1 MKGDFTL
8 KSKTIRKVLSVVLAL
23 VLVFSSLS
31 AGMMAFAAEEKTG
44 VVDLPD
50 GVTEEAATQV
60 LAALDEVIKSGAVAS
75 LVSPGAESL
84 TDAVNKLISENLYTD
99 AIVNEIV
106 KAVYPMIQDTIN
118 NIENVPAFLK
128 DIIFKVMKDAIGL
141 YVKPADVATQID
153 SKYSAA
159 KEAIAAAGDDW
170 ANVNWDNVKWGV
182 TDRDSFISALAS
194 GLNGL
199 NSVLGAAL
207 AGNVIDGQVIGL
219 GDIDIVSVEIGGCN
233 AYADVVLPL
242 LQHLGADALSAEEYK
257 ADLST
262 AALLGN
268 ILNPLLDRVDSL
280 TSGQPLTEI
289 VDLLPTVGY
298 IITNQL
304 HVAAVQK
311 LDVKIGVKAFGT
323 FDVYSTQ
330 INVGDLILEALP
342 QITTADGINDLL
354 ESAITSQ
361 VEGFVWKDVDF
372 ELLSKLGEVTAVDNT
387 NGGKSFE
394 MKAYRADVLVTVLNY
409 ALDTAR
415 ANKTL
420 LAGMIGDETVAGL
433 LDTVFAM
440 SNDEIISFLFSLF
453 SPNYDLVNYE
463 YNTPAIEKY
472 KVDYG
477 TQFTK
482 EQIAQ
487 LVPTLDTLVGTLLP
501 GGLQDLISTNLYTN
515 NIVNTL
521 VEKAYSA
528 IEGAGAEVSQVLGLL
543 GVDVTPKGLASL
555 LTEKEF
561 AAAKAAFEKADT
573 WADVDFTNVNYGF
586 TDGDRDGFTNALVAV
601 LRPVS
606 GLLDFIL
613 TDENLVLFDA
623 VTLKGGNGYNSAI
636 IPLLEALG
644 CTDIKTYDEYKKDVA
659 ADHDNLILDILNPIL
674 DLVEGIAATP
684 IDGLTKILP
693 NIAYFVDSNNVS
705 VFVANLIAPVNSLL
719 AQAGFDL
726 TKELDILNDIDLDE
740 LLNSLLAQVLPENIN
755 IVLSNIDLHKVAALG
770 TLTDFTSKRVDADGK
785 FVASKK
791 VVADQADVLV
801 TVLRYVLGLLQI
813 EENYN
818 TVNNLLAG
826 LLPENMTGI
835 VSSILDMAKA
845 DPDSAIALVVELL
858 VGSDGGSDGDDDSTT
873 PDYDDGYVDGGAGD
887 VPTGDVA
894 ISGFVATAVAAGAVL
909 LIARKRKHA

>member
-1 MKGDFTL
+1 M

-50 GVTEEAATQV
+50 GVTEEATTQV
-60 LAALDEVIKSGAVAS
+60 LSALDEVVKSEAVAS
-75 LVSPGAESL
+75 LLSPGAESL
-84 TDAVNKLISENLYTD
+84 NDAVNKLISDNLFTD
-99 AIVNEIV
+99 AIVNQIA
-106 KAVYPMIQDTIN
+106 KAVYPMIQDAIN
-118 NIENVPAFLK
+118 NLENVPDVLK
-128 DIIFKVMKDAIGL
+128 DYIFTVMKDTIGL

-153 SKYSAA
+153 DKYSDA
-159 KEAIAAAGDDW
+159 KAAIAAAGDNW

-182 TDRDSFISALAS
+182 TDRDSFIDALGNA
-194 GLNGL
+194 LNGL
-199 NSVLGAAL
+199 NSVLRAAL
-207 AGNVIDGQVIGL
+207 SGDTLEGQVKL
-219 GDIDIVSVEIGGCN
+219 GILPLATVKITGCN
-233 AYADVVLPL
+233 AYADIVLPL
-242 LQHLGADALSAEEYK
+242 LQHIGADALTVEEYK
-257 ADLST
+257 AGDST
-262 AALLGN
+262 VEMLGN
-268 ILNPLLDRVDSL
+268 ILNPLLDRVDSM
-280 TSGQPLTEI
+280 TSGSPVTDL
-289 VDLLPTVGY
+289 VDLLPTLGY

-304 HVAAVQK
+304 HVTAIQK
-311 LDVKIGVKAFGT
+311 LVVSIGISDAMDWVT
-323 FDVYSTQ
+323 WYTTQ
-330 INVGDLILEALP
+330 VNVGDLVLNAMP
-342 QITTADGINDLL
+342 QIKDAAGINDLL

-361 VEGFVWKDVDF
+361 VPGFKWSDIDF
-372 ELLSKLGEVTAVDNT
+372 ELLSTLGKYTAVDNT

-394 MKAYRADVLVTVLNY
+394 IEAYRADVLVTVLRY

-415 ANKTL
+415 DNKAL
-420 LAGMIGDETVAGL
+420 LVDMIGDETVAGL

-440 SNDEIISFLFSLF
+440 ENDEIISFLYSLF

-501 GGLQDLISTNLYTN
+501 GGLQSMISSNLYTN

-521 VEKAYSA
+521 VKEAYSA

-561 AAAKAAFEKADT
+561 ATAKAAFEKADS
-573 WADVDFTNVNYGF
+573 WADVDFSKVSYGF

-606 GLLDFIL
+606 SLLDFIL

-623 VTLKGGNGYNSAI
+623 VTLKGGNGYNTAI

-644 CTDIKTYDEYKKDVA
+644 CTDIKTYDEYKKSVA

-684 IDGLTKILP
+684 LDGITKILP

-719 AQAGFDL
+719 AQAGFDI
-726 TKELDILNDIDLDE
+726 TKELDVLNDIDLDE
-740 LLNSLLAQVLPENIN
+740 LLNGLLAQVLPENIN
-755 IVLSNIDLHKVAALG
+755 IVLSNIDLHKVASLG

-835 VSSILDMAKA
+835 VTSILDMAKA
-845 DPDSAIALVVELL
+845 DPDSAIALIVSLL
-858 VGSDGGSDGDDDSTT
+858 VGEDGGDSGDGDTDV
-873 PDYDDGYVDGGAGD
+873 PGGDGVIDGGAGD

-909 LIARKRKHA
+909 LIARKKKRA

>member
-1 MKGDFTL
+1 M

-60 LAALDEVIKSGAVAS
+60 LSALDEVVKSEAVAS
-75 LVSPGAESL
+75 LLSPGAESL
-84 TDAVNKLISENLYTD
+84 NDAVNKLISDNLFTD
-99 AIVNEIV
+99 AIVNEIA

-118 NIENVPAFLK
+118 NIENVPDAIK
-128 DIIFKVMKDAIGL
+128 DYIFKIMKDTIGV

-153 SKYSAA
+153 DKYSAA
-159 KEAIAAAGDDW
+159 QAAIAAAGDNW

-182 TDRDSFISALAS
+182 TDRASFIDALGNA
-194 GLNGL
+194 LNGL
-199 NSVLGAAL
+199 NSVLRAAL
-207 AGNVIDGQVIGL
+207 SGDTLEGQVKIGIPGL
-219 GDIDIVSVEIGGCN
+219 EVPLVTVKITGCN
-233 AYADVVLPL
+233 AYADIVLPL
-242 LQHLGADALSAEEYK
+242 LQHIGADALTVEEYK
-257 ADLST
+257 AGDST
-262 AALLGN
+262 VEMLGN
-268 ILNPLLDRVDSL
+268 ILNPLLDRVDSM
-280 TSGQPLTEI
+280 TSGSPLTDI
-289 VDLLPTVGY
+289 VDLLPTIGY
-298 IITNQL
+298 VITNQL
-304 HVAAVQK
+304 HVTAIQK
-311 LDVKIGVKAFGT
+311 LVVSIGISDAMDWVT
-323 FDVYSTQ
+323 WYTTQ
-330 INVGDLILEALP
+330 VNVGDLVLDAMP
-342 QITTADGINDLL
+342 QIKDAAGINDLL

-361 VEGFVWKDVDF
+361 VPGFVWSDIDF
-372 ELLSKLGEVTAVDNT
+372 ELLSTLGKYTAVDNA

-394 MKAYRADVLVTVLNY
+394 IDAYRADVLVTVLRY

-420 LAGMIGDETVAGL
+420 LVDMIGDETVAGL

-440 SNDEIISFLFSLF
+440 DNDEIISFLFSLF

-501 GGLQDLISTNLYTN
+501 GGLQSLISSNLYTN

-521 VEKAYSA
+521 VKEAYSA

-561 AAAKAAFEKADT
+561 ATAKAAFEKADS
-573 WADVDFTNVNYGF
+573 WADVDFSKVSYGF

-606 GLLDFIL
+606 SLLDFIL

-623 VTLKGGNGYNSAI
+623 VTLKGGNGYNTAI

-644 CTDIKTYDEYKKDVA
+644 CTDIKTYDEYKKSVA

-719 AQAGFDL
+719 AQAGFDI
-726 TKELDILNDIDLDE
+726 TKELDVLNDIDLDE
-740 LLNSLLAQVLPENIN
+740 LLNGLLAQVLPENIN

-791 VVADQADVLV
+791 IVADQADVLV
-801 TVLRYVLGLLQI
+801 TVLRYILGLLQI

-818 TVNNLLAG
+818 TVNDLLAG

-835 VSSILDMAKA
+835 VTSILDMAKA
-845 DPDSAIALVVELL
+845 DPDSAIALIVGIL
-858 VGSDGGSDGDDDSTT
+858 VGEDGGDSGDGSDDTTT
-873 PDYDDGYVDGGAGD
+873 PDDGYVDGGAGD

-894 ISGFVATAVAAGAVL
+894 IAGFVATAVAAGAVL
-909 LIARKRKHA
+909 LIARKKKHA

>member
-1 MKGDFTL
+1 M

-60 LAALDEVIKSGAVAS
+60 LSALDEVVKSKAVAS
-75 LVSPGAESL
+75 LLSPGAESL
-84 TDAVNKLISENLYTD
+84 NDAVNKLISDNLFTD
-99 AIVNEIV
+99 AIVNEIA
-106 KAVYPMIQDTIN
+106 KAVYPMIQDAIN
-118 NIENVPAFLK
+118 NLENVPDVLK
-128 DIIFKVMKDAIGL
+128 DYIFTVMKDTIGL

-153 SKYSAA
+153 DKYSDA
-159 KEAIAAAGDDW
+159 KAAIAAAGDNW

-182 TDRDSFISALAS
+182 TDRASFIDALGSA
-194 GLNGL
+194 LNGL
-199 NSVLGAAL
+199 NSVLRAAL
-207 AGNVIDGQVIGL
+207 SGDVLEGQVKL
-219 GDIDIVSVEIGGCN
+219 GILPLATVKITGCN
-233 AYADVVLPL
+233 AYADIVLPL
-242 LQHLGADALSAEEYK
+242 LQHIGADALTVEEYR
-257 ADLST
+257 AGDST
-262 AALLGN
+262 VDMLGN
-268 ILNPLLDRVDSL
+268 ILNPLLDRVDSM
-280 TSGQPLTEI
+280 TSGSPLTDI
-289 VDLLPTVGY
+289 VDLLPTIGY

-304 HVAAVQK
+304 HVTAVQK
-311 LDVKIGVKAFGT
+311 LVVSIGISDAMDWVT
-323 FDVYSTQ
+323 WYTTQ
-330 INVGDLILEALP
+330 VNVGDLVLNAMP
-342 QITTADGINDLL
+342 QIKDAAGINDLL

-361 VEGFVWKDVDF
+361 VPGFVWSDIDF
-372 ELLSKLGEVTAVDNT
+372 ELLSTLGKYTAVDNA

-394 MKAYRADVLVTVLNY
+394 IDAYRADVLVTVLRY

-420 LAGMIGDETVAGL
+420 LVDMIGDETVAGL

-440 SNDEIISFLFSLF
+440 DNDEIISFLFSLF

-501 GGLQDLISTNLYTN
+501 GGLQSLISSNLYTN

-521 VEKAYSA
+521 VKEAYSA

-561 AAAKAAFEKADT
+561 ATAKAAFEKADS
-573 WADVDFTNVNYGF
+573 WADVDFSKVSYGF

-606 GLLDFIL
+606 SLLDFIL

-623 VTLKGGNGYNSAI
+623 VTLKGGNGYNTAI

-644 CTDIKTYDEYKKDVA
+644 CTDIKTYDEYKKSVA

-719 AQAGFDL
+719 AQAGFDI
-726 TKELDILNDIDLDE
+726 TKELDVLNDIDLDE
-740 LLNSLLAQVLPENIN
+740 LLNGLLAQVLPENIN

-791 VVADQADVLV
+791 IVADQADVLV
-801 TVLRYVLGLLQI
+801 TVLRYILGLLQI

-818 TVNNLLAG
+818 TVNDLLAG

-835 VSSILDMAKA
+835 VTSILDMAKA
-845 DPDSAIALVVELL
+845 DPDSAIALIVGIL
-858 VGSDGGSDGDDDSTT
+858 VGEDGGDNGDGSDDTTT
-873 PDYDDGYVDGGAGD
+873 PDDGYVDGGAGD

-894 ISGFVATAVAAGAVL
+894 IAGFVATAVAAGAVL
-909 LIARKRKHA
+909 LIARKKKHA

>member
-1 MKGDFTL
+1 M

-60 LAALDEVIKSGAVAS
+60 LSALDEVVKSEAVAS
-75 LVSPGAESL
+75 LLSPGAESL
-84 TDAVNKLISENLYTD
+84 NDAVNKLISDNLFTD
-99 AIVNEIV
+99 AIVNEIA
-106 KAVYPMIQDTIN
+106 KAVYPMIQDAIN
-118 NIENVPAFLK
+118 NLENVPDVLK
-128 DIIFKVMKDAIGL
+128 DYIFTVMKDTIDL

-153 SKYSAA
+153 DKYSDA
-159 KEAIAAAGDDW
+159 KAAIAAAGDNW

-182 TDRDSFISALAS
+182 TDRASFIDALGSA
-194 GLNGL
+194 LNGL
-199 NSVLGAAL
+199 NSVLRAAL
-207 AGNVIDGQVIGL
+207 SGDVLEGQVKL
-219 GDIDIVSVEIGGCN
+219 GILPLATVKITGCN
-233 AYADVVLPL
+233 AYADIVLPL
-242 LQHLGADALSAEEYK
+242 LQHIGADAITVEEYK
-257 ADLST
+257 AGDST
-262 AALLGN
+262 VEMLGN
-268 ILNPLLDRVDSL
+268 ILNPLLDRVDSM
-280 TSGQPLTEI
+280 TSGSPLTDI
-289 VDLLPTVGY
+289 VDLLPTIGY
-298 IITNQL
+298 VITNQL
-304 HVAAVQK
+304 HVTAIQK
-311 LDVKIGVKAFGT
+311 LVVSIGISDAMDWVT
-323 FDVYSTQ
+323 WYTTQ
-330 INVGDLILEALP
+330 INVGDLVLGAMP
-342 QITTADGINDLL
+342 QIKDAAGINDLL

-361 VEGFVWKDVDF
+361 VPGFVWSDIDF
-372 ELLSKLGEVTAVDNT
+372 ELLSTLGKYTAVDNA

-394 MKAYRADVLVTVLNY
+394 IDAYRADVLVTVLRY

-420 LAGMIGDETVAGL
+420 LVDMIGDETVAGL

-440 SNDEIISFLFSLF
+440 DNDEIISFLFSLF

-501 GGLQDLISTNLYTN
+501 GGLQSLISSNLYTN

-521 VEKAYSA
+521 VKEAYSA

-561 AAAKAAFEKADT
+561 ATAKAAFEKADS
-573 WADVDFTNVNYGF
+573 WADVDFSKVSYGF

-606 GLLDFIL
+606 SLLDFIL

-623 VTLKGGNGYNSAI
+623 VTLKGGNGYNTAI

-644 CTDIKTYDEYKKDVA
+644 CTDIKTYDEYKKSVA

-719 AQAGFDL
+719 AQAGFDI
-726 TKELDILNDIDLDE
+726 TKELDVLNDIDLDE
-740 LLNSLLAQVLPENIN
+740 LLNGLLAQVLPENIN

-791 VVADQADVLV
+791 IVADQADVLV
-801 TVLRYVLGLLQI
+801 TVLRYILGLLQI

-818 TVNNLLAG
+818 TVNDLLAG

-835 VSSILDMAKA
+835 VTSILDMAKA
-845 DPDSAIALVVELL
+845 DPDSAIALIVGIL
-858 VGSDGGSDGDDDSTT
+858 VGEDGGDSGDGSDDTTT
-873 PDYDDGYVDGGAGD
+873 PDDGYVDGGAGD

-894 ISGFVATAVAAGAVL
+894 IAGFVATAVAAGAVL
-909 LIARKRKHA
+909 LIARKKKHA

>member
-1 MKGDFTL
+1 M
-8 KSKTIRKVLSVVLAL
+8 LSVVLAL

-60 LAALDEVIKSGAVAS
+60 LSALDEVVKSEAVAS
-75 LVSPGAESL
+75 LLSPGAESL
-84 TDAVNKLISENLYTD
+84 NDAVNKLISDNLFTD
-99 AIVNEIV
+99 AIVNEIA
-106 KAVYPMIQDTIN
+106 KAVYPMIQDAIN
-118 NIENVPAFLK
+118 NLENVPDVLK
-128 DIIFKVMKDAIGL
+128 DYIFTVMKDTIGL
-141 YVKPADVATQID
+141 YVKPADVATQIND
-153 SKYSAA
+153 KYSDA
-159 KEAIAAAGDDW
+159 KAAIAAAGDNW

-182 TDRDSFISALAS
+182 TDRASFIDALGSA
-194 GLNGL
+194 LNGL
-199 NSVLGAAL
+199 NSVLRAAL
-207 AGNVIDGQVIGL
+207 SGDVLEGQVKL
-219 GDIDIVSVEIGGCN
+219 GILPLATVKITGCN
-233 AYADVVLPL
+233 AYADIVLPL
-242 LQHLGADALSAEEYK
+242 LQHIGADALTVEEYK
-257 ADLST
+257 AGDST
-262 AALLGN
+262 VEMLGN
-268 ILNPLLDRVDSL
+268 ILNPLLDRVDSM
-280 TSGQPLTEI
+280 TSGSPLTDI
-289 VDLLPTVGY
+289 VDLLPTIGY
-298 IITNQL
+298 VITNQL
-304 HVAAVQK
+304 HVTAIQK
-311 LDVKIGVKAFGT
+311 LVVSIGISDAMDWVT
-323 FDVYSTQ
+323 WYTTQ
-330 INVGDLILEALP
+330 VNVGDLVLDAMP
-342 QITTADGINDLL
+342 QIKDAAGINDLL

-361 VEGFVWKDVDF
+361 VPGFVWSDIDF
-372 ELLSKLGEVTAVDNT
+372 ELLSTLGKYTAVDNA

-394 MKAYRADVLVTVLNY
+394 IDAYRADVLVTVLGY

-420 LAGMIGDETVAGL
+420 LVDMIGDETVAGL

-440 SNDEIISFLFSLF
+440 DNDEIISFLFSLF

-501 GGLQDLISTNLYTN
+501 GGLQSLISSNLYTN

-521 VEKAYSA
+521 VKEAYSA

-561 AAAKAAFEKADT
+561 ATAKAAFEKADS
-573 WADVDFTNVNYGF
+573 WADVDFSKVSYGF

-606 GLLDFIL
+606 SLLDFIL

-623 VTLKGGNGYNSAI
+623 VTLKGGNGYNTAI

-644 CTDIKTYDEYKKDVA
+644 CTDIKTYDEYKKSVA

-719 AQAGFDL
+719 AQAGFDI
-726 TKELDILNDIDLDE
+726 TKELDVLNDIDLDE
-740 LLNSLLAQVLPENIN
+740 LLNGLLAQVLPENIN

-791 VVADQADVLV
+791 IVADQADVLV
-801 TVLRYVLGLLQI
+801 TVLRYILGLLQI

-818 TVNNLLAG
+818 TVNDLLAG

-835 VSSILDMAKA
+835 VTSILDMAKA
-845 DPDSAIALVVELL
+845 DPDSAIALIVGIL
-858 VGSDGGSDGDDDSTT
+858 VGEDGGDSGDGSDDTTT
-873 PDYDDGYVDGGAGD
+873 PDDGYVDGGAGD

-894 ISGFVATAVAAGAVL
+894 IAGFVATAVAAGAVL
-909 LIARKRKHA
+909 LIARKKKHA

>member
-1 MKGDFTL
+1 M

-60 LAALDEVIKSGAVAS
+60 LSALDEVVKSEAVAS
-75 LVSPGAESL
+75 LLSPGAESL
-84 TDAVNKLISENLYTD
+84 NDAVNKLISDNLFTD
-99 AIVNEIV
+99 AIVNEIA
-106 KAVYPMIQDTIN
+106 KAVYPMIQDAIN
-118 NIENVPAFLK
+118 NLENVPDVLK
-128 DIIFKVMKDAIGL
+128 DYIFTVMKDTIGL

-153 SKYSAA
+153 DKYSDA
-159 KEAIAAAGDDW
+159 KAAIAAAGDNW

-182 TDRDSFISALAS
+182 TDRASFIDALGSA
-194 GLNGL
+194 LNGL
-199 NSVLGAAL
+199 NSVLRAAL
-207 AGNVIDGQVIGL
+207 SGDVLEGQVKL
-219 GDIDIVSVEIGGCN
+219 GILPLATVKITGCN
-233 AYADVVLPL
+233 AYADIVLPL
-242 LQHLGADALSAEEYK
+242 LQHIGANAITVEEYK
-257 ADLST
+257 AGDST
-262 AALLGN
+262 VEMLGN
-268 ILNPLLDRVDSL
+268 ILNPLLDRVDSM
-280 TSGQPLTEI
+280 TSGSPLTDI
-289 VDLLPTVGY
+289 VDLLPTIGY
-298 IITNQL
+298 VITNQL
-304 HVAAVQK
+304 HVTAIQK
-311 LDVKIGVKAFGT
+311 LVVSIGISDAMDWVT
-323 FDVYSTQ
+323 WYTTQ
-330 INVGDLILEALP
+330 VNVGDLVLGAMP
-342 QITTADGINDLL
+342 QIKDAAGINDLL

-361 VEGFVWKDVDF
+361 VPGFVWSDIDF
-372 ELLSKLGEVTAVDNT
+372 ELLSTLGKYTAVDNA

-394 MKAYRADVLVTVLNY
+394 IDAYRADVLVTVLRY

-420 LAGMIGDETVAGL
+420 LVDMIGDETVADL

-440 SNDEIISFLFSLF
+440 DNDEIISFLFSLF

-501 GGLQDLISTNLYTN
+501 GGLQSLISSNLYTN

-521 VEKAYSA
+521 VKEAYSA

-561 AAAKAAFEKADT
+561 ATAKAAFEKADS
-573 WADVDFTNVNYGF
+573 WADVDFSKVSYGF

-606 GLLDFIL
+606 SLLDFIL

-623 VTLKGGNGYNSAI
+623 VTLKGGNGYNTAI

-644 CTDIKTYDEYKKDVA
+644 CTDIKTYDEYKKSVA

-719 AQAGFDL
+719 AQAGFDI
-726 TKELDILNDIDLDE
+726 TKELDVLNDIDLDE
-740 LLNSLLAQVLPENIN
+740 LLNGLLAQVLPENIN

-791 VVADQADVLV
+791 IVADQADVLV
-801 TVLRYVLGLLQI
+801 TVLRYILGLLQI

-818 TVNNLLAG
+818 TVNDLLAG

-835 VSSILDMAKA
+835 VTSILDMAKA
-845 DPDSAIALVVELL
+845 DPDSAIALIVGIL
-858 VGSDGGSDGDDDSTT
+858 VGEDGGDSGDGSDDTTT
-873 PDYDDGYVDGGAGD
+873 PDDGYVDGGAGD

-894 ISGFVATAVAAGAVL
+894 IAGFVATAVAAGAVL
-909 LIARKRKHA
+909 LIARKKKHA

>member
-1 MKGDFTL
+1 M
-8 KSKTIRKVLSVVLAL
+8 LSVVLAL

-60 LAALDEVIKSGAVAS
+60 LSALDNVVKSEAVAS
-75 LVSPGAESL
+75 LLSPGAKSL
-84 TDAVNKLISENLYTD
+84 NEAVNKVISDNLFTD
-99 AIVNEIV
+99 AIVNEIA
-106 KAVYPMIQDTIN
+106 KAVYPMIQDAIN
-118 NIENVPAFLK
+118 NLENVPDVLK
-128 DIIFKVMKDAIGL
+128 DYIFTVMKDTIGL
-141 YVKPADVATQID
+141 YVKPADVATRING
-153 SKYSAA
+153 KYSAA
-159 KEAIAAAGDDW
+159 QAAIAAAGDNW

-182 TDRDSFISALAS
+182 TDRASFIDALGNA
-194 GLNGL
+194 LNGL
-199 NSVLGAAL
+199 NSVLRAAL
-207 AGNVIDGQVIGL
+207 SGDVLEGQVKL
-219 GDIDIVSVEIGGCN
+219 GILPLATVKITGCN
-233 AYADVVLPL
+233 AYADIVLPL
-242 LQHLGADALSAEEYK
+242 LQHIGADALTVEEYK
-257 ADLST
+257 AGDST
-262 AALLGN
+262 VEMLGN
-268 ILNPLLDRVDSL
+268 ILNPLLDRVDSM
-280 TSGQPLTEI
+280 TSGSPLTDI
-289 VDLLPTVGY
+289 VDLLPTIGY
-298 IITNQL
+298 VITNQL
-304 HVAAVQK
+304 HVTAIQK
-311 LDVKIGVKAFGT
+311 LVVSIGISDAMDWVT
-323 FDVYSTQ
+323 WYTTQ
-330 INVGDLILEALP
+330 VNVGDLVLDAMP
-342 QITTADGINDLL
+342 QIKDAAGINDLL

-361 VEGFVWKDVDF
+361 VPGFVWSDIDF
-372 ELLSKLGEVTAVDNT
+372 ELLSTLGKYTAVDNA

-394 MKAYRADVLVTVLNY
+394 IDAYRADVLVTVLGY

-415 ANKTL
+415 VNKTL
-420 LAGMIGDETVAGL
+420 LVDMIGDETVAGL

-440 SNDEIISFLFSLF
+440 DNDEIISFLFSLF

-501 GGLQDLISTNLYTN
+501 GGLQSLISSNLYTN

-521 VEKAYSA
+521 VKEAYSA

-561 AAAKAAFEKADT
+561 ATAKAAFEKADS
-573 WADVDFTNVNYGF
+573 WADVDFSKVSYGF

-606 GLLDFIL
+606 SLLDFIL

-623 VTLKGGNGYNSAI
+623 VTLKGGNGYNTAI

-644 CTDIKTYDEYKKDVA
+644 CTDIKTYDEYKKSVA

-719 AQAGFDL
+719 AQAGFDI
-726 TKELDILNDIDLDE
+726 TKELDVLNDIDLDE
-740 LLNSLLAQVLPENIN
+740 LLNGLLAQVLPENIN

-791 VVADQADVLV
+791 IVADQADVLV
-801 TVLRYVLGLLQI
+801 TVLRYILGLLQI

-818 TVNNLLAG
+818 TVNGLLAG

-835 VSSILDMAKA
+835 VTSILDMAKA
-845 DPDSAIALVVELL
+845 DPDSAIALIVGIL
-858 VGSDGGSDGDDDSTT
+858 VGEDGGDSGDGSDDTTT
-873 PDYDDGYVDGGAGD
+873 PDDGYVDGGAGD

-894 ISGFVATAVAAGAVL
+894 IAGFVATAVAAGAVL
-909 LIARKRKHA
+909 LIARKKKHA

>member
-1 MKGDFTL
+1 M

-50 GVTEEAATQV
+50 GVTEEATTQV
-60 LAALDEVIKSGAVAS
+60 LSALDEVVKSEAVAS
-75 LVSPGAESL
+75 LLSPGAESL
-84 TDAVNKLISENLYTD
+84 NDAVNKLISDNLFTD
-99 AIVNEIV
+99 AIVNQIA
-106 KAVYPMIQDTIN
+106 KAVYPMIQDAIN
-118 NIENVPAFLK
+118 NLENVPDVLK
-128 DIIFKVMKDAIGL
+128 DYIFTVMKDTIGL

-153 SKYSAA
+153 DKYSDA
-159 KEAIAAAGDDW
+159 KAAIAAAGDNW

-182 TDRDSFISALAS
+182 TDRDSFIDALGNA
-194 GLNGL
+194 LNGL
-199 NSVLGAAL
+199 NSVLRAAL
-207 AGNVIDGQVIGL
+207 SGDTLEGQVKL
-219 GDIDIVSVEIGGCN
+219 GILPLATVKITGCN
-233 AYADVVLPL
+233 AYADIVLPL
-242 LQHLGADALSAEEYK
+242 LQHIGADALTVEEYK
-257 ADLST
+257 AGDST
-262 AALLGN
+262 VEMLGN
-268 ILNPLLDRVDSL
+268 ILNPLLDRVDSM
-280 TSGQPLTEI
+280 TSGSPVTDL
-289 VDLLPTVGY
+289 VDLLPTLGY

-304 HVAAVQK
+304 HVTAIQK
-311 LDVKIGVKAFGT
+311 LVVSIGISDAMDWVT
-323 FDVYSTQ
+323 WYTTQ
-330 INVGDLILEALP
+330 VNVGDLVLDAMP
-342 QITTADGINDLL
+342 QIKDAAGINDLL

-361 VEGFVWKDVDF
+361 VPGFKWSDIDF
-372 ELLSKLGEVTAVDNT
+372 ELLSTLGKYTAVDNT

-394 MKAYRADVLVTVLNY
+394 IEAYRADVLVTVLRY

-415 ANKTL
+415 DNKAL
-420 LAGMIGDETVAGL
+420 LVDMIGDETVAGL

-440 SNDEIISFLFSLF
+440 ENDEIISFLYSLF

-501 GGLQDLISTNLYTN
+501 GGLQSMISSNLYTN

-521 VEKAYSA
+521 VKEAYSA

-561 AAAKAAFEKADT
+561 ATAKAAFEKADS
-573 WADVDFTNVNYGF
+573 WADVDFSKVSYGF

-606 GLLDFIL
+606 SLLDFIL

-623 VTLKGGNGYNSAI
+623 VTLKGGNGYNTAI

-644 CTDIKTYDEYKKDVA
+644 CTDIKTYDEYKKSVA

-674 DLVEGIAATP
+674 DLVEDIAATP
-684 IDGLTKILP
+684 LDGITKILP

-719 AQAGFDL
+719 AQAGFDI
-726 TKELDILNDIDLDE
+726 TKELDVLNDIDLDE
-740 LLNSLLAQVLPENIN
+740 LLNGLLAQVLPENIN
-755 IVLSNIDLHKVAALG
+755 IVLSDIDLHKVASLG

-835 VSSILDMAKA
+835 VTSILDMAKA
-845 DPDSAIALVVELL
+845 DPDSAIALIVSLL
-858 VGSDGGSDGDDDSTT
+858 VGEDGGDSGDGDTDV
-873 PDYDDGYVDGGAGD
+873 PGGDGVIDGGAGD

-909 LIARKRKHA
+909 LIARKKKRA

>member
-1 MKGDFTL
+1 M

-60 LAALDEVIKSGAVAS
+60 LSALDEVVKSEAVAS
-75 LVSPGAESL
+75 LLSPGAESL
-84 TDAVNKLISENLYTD
+84 NDAVNKLISDNLFTD
-99 AIVNEIV
+99 AIVNEIA
-106 KAVYPMIQDTIN
+106 KAVYPMIQDAIN
-118 NIENVPAFLK
+118 NLENVPDVLK
-128 DIIFKVMKDAIGL
+128 DYIFTVMKDTIDL

-153 SKYSAA
+153 PKFSAA
-159 KEAIAAAGDDW
+159 KEAIAAAGDNW

-182 TDRDSFISALAS
+182 TDRASFIDALGSA
-194 GLNGL
+194 LNGL
-199 NSVLGAAL
+199 NSVLRAAL
-207 AGNVIDGQVIGL
+207 SGDVLEGQVKL
-219 GDIDIVSVEIGGCN
+219 GILPLATVKITGCN
-233 AYADVVLPL
+233 AYADIVLPL
-242 LQHLGADALSAEEYK
+242 LQHIGADAITVEEYK
-257 ADLST
+257 AGDST
-262 AALLGN
+262 VEMLGN
-268 ILNPLLDRVDSL
+268 ILNPLLDRVDSM
-280 TSGQPLTEI
+280 TSGSPLTDI
-289 VDLLPTVGY
+289 VDLLPTIGY
-298 IITNQL
+298 VITNQL
-304 HVAAVQK
+304 HVTAIQK
-311 LDVKIGVKAFGT
+311 LVVSIGISDAMDWVT
-323 FDVYSTQ
+323 WYTTQ
-330 INVGDLILEALP
+330 VNVGDLVLGAMP
-342 QITTADGINDLL
+342 QIKDAAGINDLL

-361 VEGFVWKDVDF
+361 VPGFVWSDIDF
-372 ELLSKLGEVTAVDNT
+372 ELLSTLGKYTAVDNA

-394 MKAYRADVLVTVLNY
+394 IDAYRADVLVTVLRY

-420 LAGMIGDETVAGL
+420 LVDMIGDETVAGL

-440 SNDEIISFLFSLF
+440 DNDEIISFLFSLF

-501 GGLQDLISTNLYTN
+501 GGLQSLISSNLYTN

-521 VEKAYSA
+521 VKEAYSA

-561 AAAKAAFEKADT
+561 ATAKAAFEKADS
-573 WADVDFTNVNYGF
+573 WADVDFSKVSYGF

-606 GLLDFIL
+606 SLLDFIL

-623 VTLKGGNGYNSAI
+623 VTLKGGNGYNTAI

-644 CTDIKTYDEYKKDVA
+644 CTDIKTYDEYKKSVA

-719 AQAGFDL
+719 AQAGFDI
-726 TKELDILNDIDLDE
+726 TKELDVLNDIDLDE
-740 LLNSLLAQVLPENIN
+740 LLNGLLAQVLPENIN

-770 TLTDFTSKRVDADGK
+770 TLTDFTSKRIDADGK

-791 VVADQADVLV
+791 IVADQADVLV
-801 TVLRYVLGLLQI
+801 TVLRYILGLLQI

-818 TVNNLLAG
+818 TVNDLLAG

-835 VSSILDMAKA
+835 VTSILDMAKA
-845 DPDSAIALVVELL
+845 DPDSAIALIVGIL
-858 VGSDGGSDGDDDSTT
+858 VGEDGGDSGDGSDDTTT
-873 PDYDDGYVDGGAGD
+873 PDDGYVDGGAGD

-894 ISGFVATAVAAGAVL
+894 IAGFVATAVAAGAVL
-909 LIARKRKHA
+909 LIARKKKHA

>member
-1 MKGDFTL
+1 M
-8 KSKTIRKVLSVVLAL
+8 LSVVLAL

-60 LAALDEVIKSGAVAS
+60 LAALDEVVKSGAVAS

-84 TDAVNKLISENLYTD
+84 NDAVNKLISENLFTD

-118 NIENVPAFLK
+118 NIEDVPTFLK

-153 SKYSAA
+153 PKFSAA

-182 TDRDSFISALAS
+182 TDRDSFIEALGS

-199 NSVLGAAL
+199 NSVLRAAL
-207 AGNVIDGQVIGL
+207 SGETLNGQIVGIGDFNVI
-219 GDIDIVSVEIGGCN
+219 SVKITGCN
-233 AYADVVLPL
+233 AYADIVLPL
-242 LQHLGADALSAEEYK
+242 LQHIGADALTVEEYK
-257 ADLST
+257 ADGST
-262 AALLGN
+262 VALLGN
-268 ILNPLLDRVDSL
+268 ILNPLLDRADSL
-280 TSGQPLTEI
+280 TTGSPLTEI
-289 VDLLPTVGY
+289 VDLLPAVGY

-311 LDVKIGVKAFGT
+311 LVVQIGVEFLDKFE
-323 FDVYSTQ
+323 VYTTS
-330 INVGDLILEALP
+330 INVGDLVLEAMP
-342 QITTADGINDLL
+342 QIATAEGINDLL

-372 ELLSKLGEVTAVDNT
+372 ELLSKLGEVTAVDNS

-394 MKAYRADVLVTVLNY
+394 IKAYRADVLVTVLNY

-415 ANKTL
+415 ANKAL
-420 LAGMIGDETVAGL
+420 LVEMIGDETVAGL

-440 SNDEIISFLFSLF
+440 TNDEIISFVFSLF

-477 TQFTK
+477 TKFTK

-487 LVPTLDTLVGTLLP
+487 LVPTLDALIGTLLP
-501 GGLQDLISTNLYTN
+501 GGLQSLISENLYTN

-521 VEKAYSA
+521 VKEAYSA

-543 GVDVTPKGLASL
+543 GVDVTPKGVASL
-555 LTEKEF
+555 LTEKEY
-561 AAAKAAFEKADT
+561 AVAKAAFEKADS
-573 WADVDFTNVNYGF
+573 WADVDFSAVNYGF
-586 TDGDRDGFTNALVAV
+586 TDGDRDGFTSALVAV
-601 LRPVS
+601 LRPVT

-623 VTLKGGNGYNSAI
+623 VTLKGGNGYNTAI

-644 CTDIKTYDEYKKDVA
+644 CTDIKTYAEYKKDVA
-659 ADHDNLILDILNPIL
+659 ADHDNLVLDILNPIL
-674 DLVEGIAATP
+674 DLVESIAATP

-726 TKELDILNDIDLDE
+726 TKELDVLNNIDLDE
-740 LLNSLLAQVLPENIN
+740 LLNGLLAQVLPENIK
-755 IVLSNIDLHKVAALG
+755 IVLSDIDLHKVAALG
-770 TLTDFTSKRVDADGK
+770 TLTDFTSKRVDAEGN

-791 VVADQADVLV
+791 IVADQADVLV

-818 TVNNLLAG
+818 TVNDLLAG

-835 VSSILDMAKA
+835 VTSILDMAKA

-858 VGSDGGSDGDDDSTT
+858 VGGNGGDGGDGGDGSTTT
-873 PDYDDGYVDGGAGD
+873 PDGDDGYVDGGYED

>member
-1 MKGDFTL
+1 M

-50 GVTEEAATQV
+50 GVTEEATTQV
-60 LAALDEVIKSGAVAS
+60 LSALDEVVKSEAVAS
-75 LVSPGAESL
+75 LLSPGAESL
-84 TDAVNKLISENLYTD
+84 NDAVNKLISDNLFTD
-99 AIVNEIV
+99 AIVNQIA
-106 KAVYPMIQDTIN
+106 KAVYPMIQDAIN
-118 NIENVPAFLK
+118 NLENVPDVLK
-128 DIIFKVMKDAIGL
+128 DYIFTVMKDTIGL

-153 SKYSAA
+153 DKYSDA
-159 KEAIAAAGDDW
+159 KAAIAAAGDNW

-182 TDRDSFISALAS
+182 TDRDSFIDALGNA
-194 GLNGL
+194 LNGL
-199 NSVLGAAL
+199 NSVLRAAL
-207 AGNVIDGQVIGL
+207 SGDTLEGQVKL
-219 GDIDIVSVEIGGCN
+219 GILPLATVKITGCN
-233 AYADVVLPL
+233 AYADIVLPL
-242 LQHLGADALSAEEYK
+242 LQHIGADALTVEEYK
-257 ADLST
+257 AGDST
-262 AALLGN
+262 VEMLGN
-268 ILNPLLDRVDSL
+268 ILNPLLDRVDSM
-280 TSGQPLTEI
+280 TSGSPVTDL
-289 VDLLPTVGY
+289 VDLLPTLGY

-304 HVAAVQK
+304 HVTAIQK
-311 LDVKIGVKAFGT
+311 LVVSIGISDAMDWVT
-323 FDVYSTQ
+323 WYTTQ
-330 INVGDLILEALP
+330 VNVGDLVLDAMP
-342 QITTADGINDLL
+342 QIKDAAGINDLL

-361 VEGFVWKDVDF
+361 VPGFKWSDIDF
-372 ELLSKLGEVTAVDNT
+372 ELLSTLGKYTAVDNT

-394 MKAYRADVLVTVLNY
+394 IEAYRADVLVTVLRY

-415 ANKTL
+415 DNKAL
-420 LAGMIGDETVAGL
+420 LVDMIGDETVAGL

-440 SNDEIISFLFSLF
+440 ENDEIISFLYSLF

-501 GGLQDLISTNLYTN
+501 GGLQSMISSNLYTN

-521 VEKAYSA
+521 VKEAYSA

-561 AAAKAAFEKADT
+561 ATAKAAFEKADS
-573 WADVDFTNVNYGF
+573 WADVDFSKVSYGF

-606 GLLDFIL
+606 SLLDFIL

-623 VTLKGGNGYNSAI
+623 VTLKGGNGYNTAI

-644 CTDIKTYDEYKKDVA
+644 CTDIKTYDEYKKSVA

-674 DLVEGIAATP
+674 DLVEDIAATP
-684 IDGLTKILP
+684 LDGITKILP

-719 AQAGFDL
+719 AQAGFDI
-726 TKELDILNDIDLDE
+726 TKELDVLNDIDLDE
-740 LLNSLLAQVLPENIN
+740 LLNGLLAQVLPENIN
-755 IVLSNIDLHKVAALG
+755 IVLSNIDLHKVASLG

-835 VSSILDMAKA
+835 VTSILDMAKA
-845 DPDSAIALVVELL
+845 DPDSAIALIVSLL
-858 VGSDGGSDGDDDSTT
+858 VGEDGGGSGDGDTDV
-873 PDYDDGYVDGGAGD
+873 PGGDGVIDGGAGD

-909 LIARKRKHA
+909 LIARKKKRA

>member
-1 MKGDFTL
+1 M

-50 GVTEEAATQV
+50 GVTEEATTQV
-60 LAALDEVIKSGAVAS
+60 LSALDEVVKSEAVAS
-75 LVSPGAESL
+75 LLSPGAESL
-84 TDAVNKLISENLYTD
+84 NDAVNKLISDNLFTD
-99 AIVNEIV
+99 AIVNQIA
-106 KAVYPMIQDTIN
+106 KAVYPMIQDAIN
-118 NIENVPAFLK
+118 NLENVPDVLK
-128 DIIFKVMKDAIGL
+128 DYIFTVMKDTIGL

-153 SKYSAA
+153 DKYSDA
-159 KEAIAAAGDDW
+159 KAAIAAAGDNW

-182 TDRDSFISALAS
+182 TDRDSFIDALGNA
-194 GLNGL
+194 LNGL
-199 NSVLGAAL
+199 NSVLRAAL
-207 AGNVIDGQVIGL
+207 SGDTLEGQVKL
-219 GDIDIVSVEIGGCN
+219 GILPLATVKITGCN
-233 AYADVVLPL
+233 AYADIVLPL
-242 LQHLGADALSAEEYK
+242 LQHIGADALTVEEYK
-257 ADLST
+257 AGDST
-262 AALLGN
+262 VEMLGN
-268 ILNPLLDRVDSL
+268 ILNPLLDRVDSM
-280 TSGQPLTEI
+280 TSGSPVTDL
-289 VDLLPTVGY
+289 VDLLPTLGY

-304 HVAAVQK
+304 HVTAIQK
-311 LDVKIGVKAFGT
+311 LVVSIGISDAMDWVT
-323 FDVYSTQ
+323 WYTTQ
-330 INVGDLILEALP
+330 VNVGDLVLDAMP
-342 QITTADGINDLL
+342 QIKDAAGINDLL

-361 VEGFVWKDVDF
+361 VPGFKWSDIDF
-372 ELLSKLGEVTAVDNT
+372 ELLSTLGKYTAVDNT

-394 MKAYRADVLVTVLNY
+394 IEAYRADVLVTVLRY

-415 ANKTL
+415 DNKAL
-420 LAGMIGDETVAGL
+420 LVDMIGDETVAGL

-440 SNDEIISFLFSLF
+440 ENDEIISFLYSLF

-501 GGLQDLISTNLYTN
+501 GGLQSMISSNLYTN

-521 VEKAYSA
+521 VKEAYSA

-561 AAAKAAFEKADT
+561 ATAKAAFEKADS
-573 WADVDFTNVNYGF
+573 WADVDFSKVSYGF

-606 GLLDFIL
+606 SLLDFIL

-623 VTLKGGNGYNSAI
+623 VTLKGGNGYNTAI

-644 CTDIKTYDEYKKDVA
+644 CTDIKTYDEYKKSVA

-684 IDGLTKILP
+684 LDGITKILP

-719 AQAGFDL
+719 AQAGFDI
-726 TKELDILNDIDLDE
+726 TKELDVLNDIDLDE
-740 LLNSLLAQVLPENIN
+740 LLNGLLAQVLPENIN

-801 TVLRYVLGLLQI
+801 TVLRYILGLLQI

-835 VSSILDMAKA
+835 VTSILDMAKA
-845 DPDSAIALVVELL
+845 DPDSAIALIVSLL
-858 VGSDGGSDGDDDSTT
+858 VGEDGGDSGDGDTDV
-873 PDYDDGYVDGGAGD
+873 PGGDGVIDGGAGD

-909 LIARKRKHA
+909 LIARKKKRA

>member
-1 MKGDFTL
+1 M

-50 GVTEEAATQV
+50 GVTEEATTQV
-60 LAALDEVIKSGAVAS
+60 LSALDEVVKSEAVAS
-75 LVSPGAESL
+75 LLSPGAESL
-84 TDAVNKLISENLYTD
+84 NDAVNKLISDNLFTD
-99 AIVNEIV
+99 AIVNQIA
-106 KAVYPMIQDTIN
+106 KAVYPMIQDAIN
-118 NIENVPAFLK
+118 NLENVPDVLK
-128 DIIFKVMKDAIGL
+128 DYIFTVMKDTIGL

-153 SKYSAA
+153 DKYSDA
-159 KEAIAAAGDDW
+159 KAAIAAAGDNW

-182 TDRDSFISALAS
+182 TDRDSFIDALGNA
-194 GLNGL
+194 LNGL
-199 NSVLGAAL
+199 NSVLRAAL
-207 AGNVIDGQVIGL
+207 SGDTLEGQVKL
-219 GDIDIVSVEIGGCN
+219 GILPLATVKITGCN
-233 AYADVVLPL
+233 AYADIVLPL
-242 LQHLGADALSAEEYK
+242 LQHIGADALTVEEYK
-257 ADLST
+257 AGDST
-262 AALLGN
+262 VEMLGN
-268 ILNPLLDRVDSL
+268 ILNPLLDRVDSM
-280 TSGQPLTEI
+280 TSGSPVTDL
-289 VDLLPTVGY
+289 VDLLPTLGY

-304 HVAAVQK
+304 HVTAIQK
-311 LDVKIGVKAFGT
+311 LVVSIGISDAMDWVT
-323 FDVYSTQ
+323 WYTTQ
-330 INVGDLILEALP
+330 VNVGDLVLDAMP
-342 QITTADGINDLL
+342 QIKDAAGINDLL

-361 VEGFVWKDVDF
+361 VPGFKWSDIDF
-372 ELLSKLGEVTAVDNT
+372 ELLSTLGKYTAVDNT

-394 MKAYRADVLVTVLNY
+394 IEAYRADVLVTVLRY

-415 ANKTL
+415 DNKAL
-420 LAGMIGDETVAGL
+420 LVDMIGDETVAGL

-440 SNDEIISFLFSLF
+440 ENDEIISFLYSLF

-501 GGLQDLISTNLYTN
+501 GGLQSMISSNLYTN

-521 VEKAYSA
+521 VKEAYSA

-561 AAAKAAFEKADT
+561 ATAKAAFEKADS
-573 WADVDFTNVNYGF
+573 WADVDFSKVSYGF

-606 GLLDFIL
+606 SLLDFIL

-623 VTLKGGNGYNSAI
+623 VTLKGGNGYNTAI

-644 CTDIKTYDEYKKDVA
+644 CTDIKTYDEYKKSVA

-674 DLVEGIAATP
+674 DLVEDIAATP
-684 IDGLTKILP
+684 LDGITKILP

-719 AQAGFDL
+719 AQAGFDI
-726 TKELDILNDIDLDE
+726 TKELDVLNDIDLDE
-740 LLNSLLAQVLPENIN
+740 LLNGLLAQVLPENIN
-755 IVLSNIDLHKVAALG
+755 IVLSNIDLHKVASLG

-835 VSSILDMAKA
+835 VTSILDMAKA
-845 DPDSAIALVVELL
+845 DPDSAIALIVSLL
-858 VGSDGGSDGDDDSTT
+858 VGEDGGDSGDGDTDV
-873 PDYDDGYVDGGAGD
+873 PGGDGVIDGGAGD

-909 LIARKRKHA
+909 LIARKKKRA

>member
-1 MKGDFTL
+1 M

-31 AGMMAFAAEEKTG
+31 AGLMAFAAEEKTG

-50 GVTEEAATQV
+50 GVTEEAATQA
-60 LAALDEVIKSGAVAS
+60 LSALDEVVKSEAVAS
-75 LVSPGAESL
+75 LLSPGAKSL
-84 TDAVNKLISENLYTD
+84 NEAVNKLISDNLFTD

-118 NIENVPAFLK
+118 NIENVPDVLK
-128 DIIFKVMKDAIGL
+128 NYIFTVMKDTIGL

-153 SKYSAA
+153 DKYSAA
-159 KEAIAAAGDDW
+159 KEAIAAAGDNW

-182 TDRDSFISALAS
+182 TDRASFIDALGN

-199 NSVLGAAL
+199 NSVLRAAL
-207 AGNVIDGQVIGL
+207 S
-219 GDIDIVSVEIGGCN
+219 GDTLEGKVKLSIIPLATVKITGCN
-233 AYADVVLPL
+233 AYADIILPL
-242 LQHLGADALSAEEYK
+242 LQHIGADALTVEEYK
-257 ADLST
+257 AGDST
-262 AALLGN
+262 VEMLGN
-268 ILNPLLDRVDSL
+268 ILNPLLDRVNSL
-280 TSGQPLTEI
+280 TSDSPLTDI
-289 VDLLPTVGY
+289 VDLLPTIGY

-304 HVAAVQK
+304 HVTAIQK
-311 LDVKIGVKAFGT
+311 LVVEIGISDAFDLMT
-323 FDVYSTQ
+323 WYTTQ
-330 INVGDLILEALP
+330 INVGDLVLDAMP
-342 QITTADGINDLL
+342 QLKDAAGINDLL

-361 VEGFVWKDVDF
+361 VEGFVWKDIDF
-372 ELLSKLGEVTAVDNT
+372 ELLSTLGKYTAVDNT

-394 MKAYRADVLVTVLNY
+394 IKAYRADVLVTVLNY

-440 SNDEIISFLFSLF
+440 ENDEIISFVFSLF
-453 SPNYDLVNYE
+453 SPNYELVNYE
-463 YNTPAIEKY
+463 YNTPAIEKF

-487 LVPTLDTLVGTLLP
+487 LVPTLDALIGTLLP
-501 GGLQDLISTNLYTN
+501 GGLQSLISTNLYTN

-521 VEKAYSA
+521 VKEAYSA

-573 WADVDFTNVNYGF
+573 WADVDFSAVNYGF

-601 LRPVS
+601 LRPVT

-623 VTLKGGNGYNSAI
+623 VTLKGGNGYNTAI

-684 IDGLTKILP
+684 LDGLTKILP

-719 AQAGFDL
+719 AKAGFDL
-726 TKELDILNDIDLDE
+726 TKELDVLNNIDLDE
-740 LLNSLLAQVLPENIN
+740 LLNGLLAQVLPENIN

-770 TLTDFTSKRVDADGK
+770 TLTDFTSKCVDADGK

-791 VVADQADVLV
+791 IVADQADVLV

-826 LLPENMTGI
+826 LLPENMTG
-835 VSSILDMAKA
+835 VVGSILDMAKA

-858 VGSDGGSDGDDDSTT
+858 VGGDGGDGDDSGSTT
-873 PDYDDGYVDGGAGD
+873 PGYDDGYVDGGAGD

-894 ISGFVATAVAAGAVL
+894 IAGFVATAVAAGAVL
-909 LIARKRKHA
+909 LIARKKKHA

>member
-1 MKGDFTL
+1 M
-8 KSKTIRKVLSVVLAL
+8 LSVVLAL

-60 LAALDEVIKSGAVAS
+60 LSALDEVVKSEAVAS
-75 LVSPGAESL
+75 LLSPGAESL
-84 TDAVNKLISENLYTD
+84 NDAVNKLISDNLFTD
-99 AIVNEIV
+99 AIVNEIA
-106 KAVYPMIQDTIN
+106 KAVYPMIQDAIN
-118 NIENVPAFLK
+118 NLENVPDVLK
-128 DIIFKVMKDAIGL
+128 DYIFTVMKDTIGL

-153 SKYSAA
+153 DKYSDA
-159 KEAIAAAGDDW
+159 KAAIAAAGDNW

-182 TDRDSFISALAS
+182 TDRASFIDALGNA
-194 GLNGL
+194 LNGL
-199 NSVLGAAL
+199 NSVLRAAL
-207 AGNVIDGQVIGL
+207 SGDVLEGQVKL
-219 GDIDIVSVEIGGCN
+219 GILPLATVKITGCN
-233 AYADVVLPL
+233 AYADIVLPL
-242 LQHLGADALSAEEYK
+242 LQHIGADALTVEEYK
-257 ADLST
+257 AGDST
-262 AALLGN
+262 VEMLGN
-268 ILNPLLDRVDSL
+268 ILNPLLDRVDSM
-280 TSGQPLTEI
+280 TSGSPLTDI
-289 VDLLPTVGY
+289 VDLLPTIGY
-298 IITNQL
+298 VITNQL
-304 HVAAVQK
+304 HVTAIQK
-311 LDVKIGVKAFGT
+311 LVVSIGISDAMDWVT
-323 FDVYSTQ
+323 WYTTQ
-330 INVGDLILEALP
+330 VNVGDLVLDAMP
-342 QITTADGINDLL
+342 QIKDAAGINDLL

-361 VEGFVWKDVDF
+361 VPGFVWSDIDF
-372 ELLSKLGEVTAVDNT
+372 ELLSTLGKYTAVDNA

-394 MKAYRADVLVTVLNY
+394 IDAYRADVLVTVLGY

-420 LAGMIGDETVAGL
+420 LVDMIGDETVAGL

-440 SNDEIISFLFSLF
+440 DNDEIISFLFSLF

-501 GGLQDLISTNLYTN
+501 GGLQSLISSNLYTN

-521 VEKAYSA
+521 VKEAYSA

-561 AAAKAAFEKADT
+561 ATAKAAFEKADS
-573 WADVDFTNVNYGF
+573 WADVDFSKVSYGF

-606 GLLDFIL
+606 SLLDFIL

-623 VTLKGGNGYNSAI
+623 VTLKGGNGYNTAI

-644 CTDIKTYDEYKKDVA
+644 CTDIKTYDEYKKSVA

-719 AQAGFDL
+719 AQAGFDI
-726 TKELDILNDIDLDE
+726 TKELDVLNDIDLDE
-740 LLNSLLAQVLPENIN
+740 LLNGLLAQVLPENIN

-791 VVADQADVLV
+791 IVADQADVLV
-801 TVLRYVLGLLQI
+801 TVLRYILGLLQI

-818 TVNNLLAG
+818 TVNGLLAG

-835 VSSILDMAKA
+835 VTSILDMAKA
-845 DPDSAIALVVELL
+845 DPDSAIALIVGIL
-858 VGSDGGSDGDDDSTT
+858 VGEDGGDSGDGSDDTTT
-873 PDYDDGYVDGGAGD
+873 PDDGYVDGGAGD

-894 ISGFVATAVAAGAVL
+894 IAGFVATAVAAGAVL
-909 LIARKRKHA
+909 LIARKKKHA

>member
-1 MKGDFTL
+1 M
-8 KSKTIRKVLSVVLAL
+8 LSVVLAL

-60 LAALDEVIKSGAVAS
+60 LSALDNVVKSEAVAS
-75 LVSPGAESL
+75 LLSPGAKSL
-84 TDAVNKLISENLYTD
+84 NDAVNKLISDNLFTD
-99 AIVNEIV
+99 AIVNEIA
-106 KAVYPMIQDTIN
+106 KAVYPMIQDAIN
-118 NIENVPAFLK
+118 NLENVPDVLK
-128 DIIFKVMKDAIGL
+128 DYIFTVMKDTIGL
-141 YVKPADVATQID
+141 YVKPADVATRING
-153 SKYSAA
+153 KYSAA
-159 KEAIAAAGDDW
+159 QAAIAAAGDNW

-182 TDRDSFISALAS
+182 TDRASFIDALGNA
-194 GLNGL
+194 LNGL
-199 NSVLGAAL
+199 NSVLRAAL
-207 AGNVIDGQVIGL
+207 SGDVLEGQVKL
-219 GDIDIVSVEIGGCN
+219 GILPLATVKITGCN
-233 AYADVVLPL
+233 AYADIVLPL
-242 LQHLGADALSAEEYK
+242 LQHIGADALTVEEYK
-257 ADLST
+257 AGDST
-262 AALLGN
+262 VEMLGN
-268 ILNPLLDRVDSL
+268 ILNPLLDRVDSM
-280 TSGQPLTEI
+280 TSGSPLTDI
-289 VDLLPTVGY
+289 VDLLPTIGY
-298 IITNQL
+298 VITNQL
-304 HVAAVQK
+304 HVTAIQK
-311 LDVKIGVKAFGT
+311 LVVSIGISDAMDWVT
-323 FDVYSTQ
+323 WYTTQ
-330 INVGDLILEALP
+330 VNVGDLVLDAMP
-342 QITTADGINDLL
+342 QIKDAAGINDLL

-361 VEGFVWKDVDF
+361 VPGFVWSDIDF
-372 ELLSKLGEVTAVDNT
+372 ELLSTLGKYTAVDNA

-394 MKAYRADVLVTVLNY
+394 IDAYRADVLVTVLGY

-420 LAGMIGDETVAGL
+420 LVDMIGDETVAGL

-440 SNDEIISFLFSLF
+440 DNDEIISFLFSLF

-501 GGLQDLISTNLYTN
+501 GGLQSLISSNLYTN

-521 VEKAYSA
+521 VKEAYSA

-561 AAAKAAFEKADT
+561 ATAKAAFEKADS
-573 WADVDFTNVNYGF
+573 WADVDFSKVSYGF

-606 GLLDFIL
+606 SLLDFIL

-623 VTLKGGNGYNSAI
+623 VTLKGGNGYNTAI

-644 CTDIKTYDEYKKDVA
+644 CTDIKTYDEYKKSVA

-719 AQAGFDL
+719 AQAGFDI
-726 TKELDILNDIDLDE
+726 TKELDVLNDIDLDE
-740 LLNSLLAQVLPENIN
+740 LLNGLLAQVLPENIN

-791 VVADQADVLV
+791 IVADQADVLV
-801 TVLRYVLGLLQI
+801 TVLRYILGLLQI

-818 TVNNLLAG
+818 TVNGLLAG

-835 VSSILDMAKA
+835 VTSILDMAKA
-845 DPDSAIALVVELL
+845 DPDSAIALIVGIL
-858 VGSDGGSDGDDDSTT
+858 VGEDGGDSGDGSDDTTT
-873 PDYDDGYVDGGAGD
+873 PDDGYVDGGAGD

-894 ISGFVATAVAAGAVL
+894 IAGFVATAVAAGAVL
-909 LIARKRKHA
+909 LIARKKKHA

>member
-1 MKGDFTL
+1 M
-8 KSKTIRKVLSVVLAL
+8 LSVVLAL

-60 LAALDEVIKSGAVAS
+60 LSALDEVVKSEAVAS
-75 LVSPGAESL
+75 LLSPGAESL
-84 TDAVNKLISENLYTD
+84 NDAVNKLISDNLFTD
-99 AIVNEIV
+99 AIVNEIA
-106 KAVYPMIQDTIN
+106 KAVYPMIQDAIN
-118 NIENVPAFLK
+118 NLENVPDVLK
-128 DIIFKVMKDAIGL
+128 DYIFTVMKDTIGL

-153 SKYSAA
+153 DKYSDA
-159 KEAIAAAGDDW
+159 KAAIAAAGDNW

-182 TDRDSFISALAS
+182 TDRASFIDALGSA
-194 GLNGL
+194 LNGL
-199 NSVLGAAL
+199 NSVLRAAL
-207 AGNVIDGQVIGL
+207 SGDVLEGQVKL
-219 GDIDIVSVEIGGCN
+219 GILPLATVKITGCN
-233 AYADVVLPL
+233 AYADIVLPL
-242 LQHLGADALSAEEYK
+242 LQHIGANAITVEEYK
-257 ADLST
+257 AGDST
-262 AALLGN
+262 VEMLGN
-268 ILNPLLDRVDSL
+268 ILNPLLDRVDSM
-280 TSGQPLTEI
+280 TSGSPLTDI
-289 VDLLPTVGY
+289 VDLLPTIGY
-298 IITNQL
+298 VITNQL
-304 HVAAVQK
+304 HVTAIQK
-311 LDVKIGVKAFGT
+311 LVVSIGISDAMDWVT
-323 FDVYSTQ
+323 WYTTQ
-330 INVGDLILEALP
+330 VNVGDLVLGAMP
-342 QITTADGINDLL
+342 QIKDAAGINDLL

-361 VEGFVWKDVDF
+361 VPGFVWSDIDF
-372 ELLSKLGEVTAVDNT
+372 ELLSTLGKYTAVDNA

-394 MKAYRADVLVTVLNY
+394 IDAYRADVLVTVLRY

-420 LAGMIGDETVAGL
+420 LVDMIGDETVADL

-440 SNDEIISFLFSLF
+440 DNDEIISFLFSLF

-501 GGLQDLISTNLYTN
+501 GGLQSLISSNLYTN

-521 VEKAYSA
+521 VKEAYSA

-561 AAAKAAFEKADT
+561 ATAKAAFEKADS
-573 WADVDFTNVNYGF
+573 WADVDFSKVSYGF

-606 GLLDFIL
+606 SLLDFIL

-623 VTLKGGNGYNSAI
+623 VTLKGGNGYNTAI

-644 CTDIKTYDEYKKDVA
+644 CTDIKTYDEYKKSVA

-719 AQAGFDL
+719 AQAGFDI
-726 TKELDILNDIDLDE
+726 TKELDVLNDIDLDE
-740 LLNSLLAQVLPENIN
+740 LLNGLLAQVLPENIN

-791 VVADQADVLV
+791 IVADQADVLV
-801 TVLRYVLGLLQI
+801 TVLRYILGLLQI

-818 TVNNLLAG
+818 TVNDLLAG

-835 VSSILDMAKA
+835 VTSILDMAKA
-845 DPDSAIALVVELL
+845 DPDSAIALIVGIL
-858 VGSDGGSDGDDDSTT
+858 VGEDGGDSGDGSDDTTT
-873 PDYDDGYVDGGAGD
+873 PDDGYVDGGAGD

-894 ISGFVATAVAAGAVL
+894 IAGFVATAVAAGAVL
-909 LIARKRKHA
+909 LIARKKKHA

>member
-1 MKGDFTL
+1 M

-60 LAALDEVIKSGAVAS
+60 LAALDEVVKSGAVAS

-84 TDAVNKLISENLYTD
+84 TDAVNKLISENLFTD

-118 NIENVPAFLK
+118 NIENVPDFLK
-128 DIIFKVMKDAIGL
+128 NYIFTVMKDAIGL

-153 SKYSAA
+153 PKFSAA
-159 KEAIAAAGDDW
+159 KEAIAAAGDNW

-182 TDRDSFISALAS
+182 TDRDSFIEALAS

-207 AGNVIDGQVIGL
+207 AGNTIDGQVIGIGEL
-219 GDIDIVSVEIGGCN
+219 DIVSVEIGGCN

-242 LQHLGADALSAEEYK
+242 LQHLGADALTVEEYK

-262 AALLGN
+262 VALLGN
-268 ILNPLLDRVDSL
+268 ILNPVLDRVDSL

-289 VDLLPTVGY
+289 VDLLPAVGY

-323 FDVYSTQ
+323 LEVYTTQ
-330 INVGDLILEALP
+330 INVGDLILEAMP
-342 QITTADGINDLL
+342 QIATAEGINDLL

-361 VEGFVWKDVDF
+361 IEGFVWKDVDF

-394 MKAYRADVLVTVLNY
+394 IKAYRADVLVTVLNY

-415 ANKTL
+415 ANKAL
-420 LAGMIGDETVAGL
+420 LVEMIGDETVAGL

-440 SNDEIISFLFSLF
+440 TNDEIISFLFSLF
-453 SPNYDLVNYE
+453 SPNYDIINYE

-487 LVPTLDTLVGTLLP
+487 LVPTLDALVGTLLP
-501 GGLQDLISTNLYTN
+501 GGLQSLISENLYTN

-543 GVDVTPKGLASL
+543 GVDVTPKGVASL
-555 LTEKEF
+555 LTEKEY
-561 AAAKAAFEKADT
+561 AAAKAAFEKADS
-573 WADVDFTNVNYGF
+573 WADVDFSAVNYGF
-586 TDGDRDGFTNALVAV
+586 TDGDRDGFTGALVAV
-601 LRPVS
+601 LRPVT

-623 VTLKGGNGYNSAI
+623 VTLKGGNGYNTAI

-644 CTDIKTYDEYKKDVA
+644 CTDIKTYAEYKASVA
-659 ADHDNLILDILNPIL
+659 ADHDNLVLDILNPIL

-684 IDGLTKILP
+684 IDGITKILP
-693 NIAYFVDSNNVS
+693 NIAYFVDSNNLS

-719 AQAGFDL
+719 VQAGFDL
-726 TKELDILNDIDLDE
+726 TSELDILNDIDLDE
-740 LLNSLLAQVLPENIN
+740 LLNGLLAQVLPENIN
-755 IVLSNIDLHKVAALG
+755 IVLSDIDLHKVAALG
-770 TLTDFTSKRVDADGK
+770 TLTDFTSKRVDAEGN

-791 VVADQADVLV
+791 IVADQADVLV

-818 TVNNLLAG
+818 TVNNLLSG

-835 VSSILDMAKA
+835 VTSILDMAKA
-845 DPDSAIALVVELL
+845 DPDAAIALVVELL
-858 VGSDGGSDGDDDSTT
+858 VGGDGGDSDSGTTT
-873 PDYDDGYVDGGAGD
+873 PDYDDGYVDGGYDD

>member
-1 MKGDFTL
+1 M
-8 KSKTIRKVLSVVLAL
+8 LSVVLAL

-60 LAALDEVIKSGAVAS
+60 LSALDEVVKSEAVAS
-75 LVSPGAESL
+75 LLSPGAESL
-84 TDAVNKLISENLYTD
+84 NDAVNKLISDNLFTD
-99 AIVNEIV
+99 AIVNEIA
-106 KAVYPMIQDTIN
+106 KAVYPMIQDAIN
-118 NIENVPAFLK
+118 NLENVPDVLK
-128 DIIFKVMKDAIGL
+128 DYIFTVMKDTIGL
-141 YVKPADVATQID
+141 YVKPADVATRING
-153 SKYSAA
+153 KYSAA
-159 KEAIAAAGDDW
+159 QAAIAAAGDNW

-182 TDRDSFISALAS
+182 TDRASFIDALGNA
-194 GLNGL
+194 LNGL
-199 NSVLGAAL
+199 NSVLRAAL
-207 AGNVIDGQVIGL
+207 SGDVLEGQVKL
-219 GDIDIVSVEIGGCN
+219 GILPLATVKITGCN
-233 AYADVVLPL
+233 AYADIVLPL
-242 LQHLGADALSAEEYK
+242 LQHIGADALTVEEYK
-257 ADLST
+257 AGDST
-262 AALLGN
+262 VEMLGN
-268 ILNPLLDRVDSL
+268 ILNPLLDRVDSM
-280 TSGQPLTEI
+280 TSGSPLTDI
-289 VDLLPTVGY
+289 VDLLPTIGY
-298 IITNQL
+298 VITNQL
-304 HVAAVQK
+304 HVTAIQK
-311 LDVKIGVKAFGT
+311 LVVSIGISDAMDWVT
-323 FDVYSTQ
+323 WYTTQ
-330 INVGDLILEALP
+330 VNVGDLVLDAMP
-342 QITTADGINDLL
+342 QIKDAAGINDLL

-361 VEGFVWKDVDF
+361 VPGFVWSDIDF
-372 ELLSKLGEVTAVDNT
+372 ELLSTLGKYTAVDNA

-394 MKAYRADVLVTVLNY
+394 IDAYRADVLVTVLGY

-420 LAGMIGDETVAGL
+420 LVDMIGDETVAGL

-440 SNDEIISFLFSLF
+440 DNDEIISFLFSLF

-501 GGLQDLISTNLYTN
+501 GGLQSLISSNLYTN

-521 VEKAYSA
+521 VKEAYSA

-561 AAAKAAFEKADT
+561 ATAKAAFEKADS
-573 WADVDFTNVNYGF
+573 WADVDFSKVSYGF

-606 GLLDFIL
+606 SLLDFIL

-623 VTLKGGNGYNSAI
+623 VTLKGGNGYNTAI

-644 CTDIKTYDEYKKDVA
+644 CTDIKTYDEYKKSVA

-719 AQAGFDL
+719 AQAGFDI
-726 TKELDILNDIDLDE
+726 TKELDVLNDIDLDE
-740 LLNSLLAQVLPENIN
+740 LLNGLLAQVLPENIN

-791 VVADQADVLV
+791 IVADQADVLV
-801 TVLRYVLGLLQI
+801 TVLRYILGLLQI

-818 TVNNLLAG
+818 TVNDLLAG

-835 VSSILDMAKA
+835 VTSILDMAKA
-845 DPDSAIALVVELL
+845 DPDSAIALIVGIL
-858 VGSDGGSDGDDDSTT
+858 VGEDGGDSGDGSDDTTT
-873 PDYDDGYVDGGAGD
+873 PDDGYVDGGAGD

-894 ISGFVATAVAAGAVL
+894 IAGFVATAVAAGAVL
-909 LIARKRKHA
+909 LIARKKKHA

>member
-1 MKGDFTL
+1 M

-60 LAALDEVIKSGAVAS
+60 LSALDEVVKSEAVAS
-75 LVSPGAESL
+75 LLSPGAESL
-84 TDAVNKLISENLYTD
+84 NDAVNKLISDNLFTD
-99 AIVNEIV
+99 AIVNEIA
-106 KAVYPMIQDTIN
+106 KAVYPMIQDAIN
-118 NIENVPAFLK
+118 NLENVPDVLK
-128 DIIFKVMKDAIGL
+128 DYIFTVMKDTIGL

-153 SKYSAA
+153 DKYSDA
-159 KEAIAAAGDDW
+159 KAAIAAAGDNW

-182 TDRDSFISALAS
+182 TDRASFIDALGSA
-194 GLNGL
+194 LNGL
-199 NSVLGAAL
+199 NSVLRAAL
-207 AGNVIDGQVIGL
+207 SGDVLEGQVKL
-219 GDIDIVSVEIGGCN
+219 GILPLATVKITGCN
-233 AYADVVLPL
+233 AYADIVLPL
-242 LQHLGADALSAEEYK
+242 LQHIGADAITVEEYK
-257 ADLST
+257 AGDST
-262 AALLGN
+262 VEMLGN
-268 ILNPLLDRVDSL
+268 ILNPLLDRVDSM
-280 TSGQPLTEI
+280 TSGSPLTDI
-289 VDLLPTVGY
+289 VDLLPTIGY
-298 IITNQL
+298 VITNQL
-304 HVAAVQK
+304 HVTAIQK
-311 LDVKIGVKAFGT
+311 LVVSIGISDAMDWVT
-323 FDVYSTQ
+323 WYTTQ
-330 INVGDLILEALP
+330 VNVGDLVLGAMP
-342 QITTADGINDLL
+342 QIKDAAGINDLL

-361 VEGFVWKDVDF
+361 VPGFVWSDIDF
-372 ELLSKLGEVTAVDNT
+372 ELLSTLGKYTAVDNA

-394 MKAYRADVLVTVLNY
+394 IDAYRADVLVTVLRY

-420 LAGMIGDETVAGL
+420 LVDMIGDETVADL

-440 SNDEIISFLFSLF
+440 DNDEIISFLFSLF

-501 GGLQDLISTNLYTN
+501 GGLQSLISSNLYTN

-521 VEKAYSA
+521 VKEAYSA

-561 AAAKAAFEKADT
+561 ATAKAAFEKADS
-573 WADVDFTNVNYGF
+573 WADVDFSKVSYGF

-606 GLLDFIL
+606 SLLDFIL

-623 VTLKGGNGYNSAI
+623 VTLKGGNGYNTAI

-644 CTDIKTYDEYKKDVA
+644 CTDIKTYDEYKKSVA

-719 AQAGFDL
+719 AQAGFDI
-726 TKELDILNDIDLDE
+726 TKELDVLNDIDLDE
-740 LLNSLLAQVLPENIN
+740 LLNGLLAQVLPENIN

-791 VVADQADVLV
+791 IVADQADVLV
-801 TVLRYVLGLLQI
+801 TVLRYILGLLQI

-818 TVNNLLAG
+818 TVNDLLAG

-835 VSSILDMAKA
+835 VTSILDMAKA
-845 DPDSAIALVVELL
+845 DPDSAIALIVGIL
-858 VGSDGGSDGDDDSTT
+858 VGEDGGDSGDGSDDTTT
-873 PDYDDGYVDGGAGD
+873 PDDGYVDGGAGD

-894 ISGFVATAVAAGAVL
+894 IAGFVATAVAAGAVL
-909 LIARKRKHA
+909 LIARKKKHA

>member
-1 MKGDFTL
+1 M

-60 LAALDEVIKSGAVAS
+60 LSALDNVVKSEAVAS
-75 LVSPGAESL
+75 LLSPGAKSL
-84 TDAVNKLISENLYTD
+84 NEAVNKVISDNLFTD
-99 AIVNEIV
+99 AIVNEIA
-106 KAVYPMIQDTIN
+106 KAVYPMIQDAIN
-118 NIENVPAFLK
+118 NLENVPDVLK
-128 DIIFKVMKDAIGL
+128 DYIFTVMKDTIGL
-141 YVKPADVATQID
+141 YVKPADVATRING
-153 SKYSAA
+153 KYSAA
-159 KEAIAAAGDDW
+159 QAAIAAAGDNW

-182 TDRDSFISALAS
+182 TDRASFIDALGNA
-194 GLNGL
+194 LNGL
-199 NSVLGAAL
+199 NSVLRAAL
-207 AGNVIDGQVIGL
+207 SGDVLEGQVKL
-219 GDIDIVSVEIGGCN
+219 GILPLATVKITGCN
-233 AYADVVLPL
+233 AYADIVLPL
-242 LQHLGADALSAEEYK
+242 LQHIGADALTVEEYK
-257 ADLST
+257 AGDST
-262 AALLGN
+262 VEMLGN
-268 ILNPLLDRVDSL
+268 ILNPLLDRVDSM
-280 TSGQPLTEI
+280 TSGSPLTDI
-289 VDLLPTVGY
+289 VDLLPTIGY
-298 IITNQL
+298 VITNQL
-304 HVAAVQK
+304 HVTAIQK
-311 LDVKIGVKAFGT
+311 LVVSIGISDAMDWVT
-323 FDVYSTQ
+323 WYTTQ
-330 INVGDLILEALP
+330 VNVGDLVLDAMP
-342 QITTADGINDLL
+342 QIKDAAGINDLL

-361 VEGFVWKDVDF
+361 VPGFVWSDIDF
-372 ELLSKLGEVTAVDNT
+372 ELLSTLGKYTAVDNA

-394 MKAYRADVLVTVLNY
+394 IDAYRADVLVTVLGY

-415 ANKTL
+415 VNKTL
-420 LAGMIGDETVAGL
+420 LVDMIGDETVAGL

-440 SNDEIISFLFSLF
+440 DNDEIISFLFSLF

-501 GGLQDLISTNLYTN
+501 GGLQSLISSNLYTN

-521 VEKAYSA
+521 VKEAYSA

-561 AAAKAAFEKADT
+561 ATAKAAFEKADS
-573 WADVDFTNVNYGF
+573 WADVDFSKVSYGF

-606 GLLDFIL
+606 SLLDFIL

-623 VTLKGGNGYNSAI
+623 VTLKGGNGYNTAI

-644 CTDIKTYDEYKKDVA
+644 CTDIKTYDEYKKSVA

-719 AQAGFDL
+719 AQAGFDI
-726 TKELDILNDIDLDE
+726 TKELDVLNDIDLDE
-740 LLNSLLAQVLPENIN
+740 LLNGLLAQVLPENIN

-791 VVADQADVLV
+791 IVADQADVLV
-801 TVLRYVLGLLQI
+801 TVLRYILGLLQI

-818 TVNNLLAG
+818 TVNGLLAG

-835 VSSILDMAKA
+835 VTSILDMAKA
-845 DPDSAIALVVELL
+845 DPDSAIALIVGIL
-858 VGSDGGSDGDDDSTT
+858 VGEDGGDSGDGSDDTTT
-873 PDYDDGYVDGGAGD
+873 PDDGYVDGGAGD

-894 ISGFVATAVAAGAVL
+894 IAGFVATAVAAGAVL
-909 LIARKRKHA
+909 LIARKKKHA

>member
-1 MKGDFTL
+1 M

-60 LAALDEVIKSGAVAS
+60 LSALDEVVKSEAVAS
-75 LVSPGAESL
+75 LLSPGAESL
-84 TDAVNKLISENLYTD
+84 NDAVNKLISDNLFTD
-99 AIVNEIV
+99 AIVNEIA
-106 KAVYPMIQDTIN
+106 KAVYPMIQDAIN
-118 NIENVPAFLK
+118 NLENVPDVLK
-128 DIIFKVMKDAIGL
+128 DYIFTVMKDTIGL

-153 SKYSAA
+153 DKYSDA
-159 KEAIAAAGDDW
+159 KAAIAAAGDNW

-182 TDRDSFISALAS
+182 TDRASFIDALGSA
-194 GLNGL
+194 LNGL
-199 NSVLGAAL
+199 NSVLRAAL
-207 AGNVIDGQVIGL
+207 SGDVLEGQVKL
-219 GDIDIVSVEIGGCN
+219 GILPLATVKITGCN
-233 AYADVVLPL
+233 AYADIVLPL
-242 LQHLGADALSAEEYK
+242 LQHIGADALTVEEYK
-257 ADLST
+257 AGDST
-262 AALLGN
+262 VEMLGN
-268 ILNPLLDRVDSL
+268 ILNPLLDRVDSM
-280 TSGQPLTEI
+280 TSGSPLTDI
-289 VDLLPTVGY
+289 VDLLPTIGY
-298 IITNQL
+298 VITNQL
-304 HVAAVQK
+304 HVTAIQK
-311 LDVKIGVKAFGT
+311 LVVSIGISDAMDWVT
-323 FDVYSTQ
+323 WYTTQ
-330 INVGDLILEALP
+330 VNVGDLVLDAMP
-342 QITTADGINDLL
+342 QIKDAAGINDLL

-361 VEGFVWKDVDF
+361 VPGFVWSDIDF
-372 ELLSKLGEVTAVDNT
+372 ELLSTLGKYTAVDNA

-394 MKAYRADVLVTVLNY
+394 IDAYRADVLVTVLGY

-420 LAGMIGDETVAGL
+420 LVDMIGDETVAGL

-440 SNDEIISFLFSLF
+440 DNDEIISFLFSLF

-501 GGLQDLISTNLYTN
+501 GGLQSLISSNLYTN

-521 VEKAYSA
+521 VKEAYSA

-561 AAAKAAFEKADT
+561 ATAKAAFEKADS
-573 WADVDFTNVNYGF
+573 WADVDFSKVSYGF

-606 GLLDFIL
+606 SLLDFIL

-623 VTLKGGNGYNSAI
+623 VTLKGGNGYNTAI

-644 CTDIKTYDEYKKDVA
+644 CTDIKTYDEYKKSVA

-719 AQAGFDL
+719 AQAGFDI
-726 TKELDILNDIDLDE
+726 TKELDVLNDIDLDE
-740 LLNSLLAQVLPENIN
+740 LLNGLLAQVLPENIN

-791 VVADQADVLV
+791 IVADQADVLV
-801 TVLRYVLGLLQI
+801 TVLRYILGLLQI

-818 TVNNLLAG
+818 TVNDLLAG

-835 VSSILDMAKA
+835 VTSILDMAKA
-845 DPDSAIALVVELL
+845 DPDSAIALIVSFL
-858 VGSDGGSDGDDDSTT
+858 VGEDGGDSGDGSDDTTT
-873 PDYDDGYVDGGAGD
+873 PDDGYVDGGAGD

-894 ISGFVATAVAAGAVL
+894 IAGFVATAVAAGAVL
-909 LIARKRKHA
+909 LIARKKKHA

>member
-1 MKGDFTL
+1 M

-44 VVDLPD
+44 VVELPE

-60 LAALDEVIKSGAVAS
+60 LTALDNVVKSEAVAS
-75 LVSPGAESL
+75 LISSGAKSL
-84 TDAVNKLISENLYTD
+84 NEAVNKMISDNLFTD
-99 AIVNEIV
+99 AIVNEIA
-106 KAVYPMIQDTIN
+106 KAVYPMIQDAIN
-118 NIENVPAFLK
+118 NLENVPDVIK
-128 DIIFKVMKDAIGL
+128 DYIFTVMKDTIDL
-141 YVKPADVATQID
+141 YVKPADVASQID
-153 SKYSAA
+153 GKYSAA
-159 KEAIAAAGDDW
+159 QAAIAAAGDNW

-182 TDRDSFISALAS
+182 TDRASFIDALGNA
-194 GLNGL
+194 LNGL
-199 NSVLGAAL
+199 NSVLRAAL
-207 AGNVIDGQVIGL
+207 SGDTLEGQVKL
-219 GDIDIVSVEIGGCN
+219 GILPLATVKITGCN
-233 AYADVVLPL
+233 AYADIVLPL
-242 LQHLGADALSAEEYK
+242 LQHIGADALTVEEYR
-257 ADLST
+257 AGDST
-262 AALLGN
+262 VDMLGN
-268 ILNPLLDRVDSL
+268 ILNPLLDRVDSM
-280 TSGQPLTEI
+280 TSGSPLTDI
-289 VDLLPTVGY
+289 VDLLPTIGY
-298 IITNQL
+298 VITNQL
-304 HVAAVQK
+304 HVTAVQK
-311 LDVKIGVKAFGT
+311 LVVSIGISDAMDWVT
-323 FDVYSTQ
+323 WYTTQ
-330 INVGDLILEALP
+330 VNVGDLVLNAMP
-342 QITTADGINDLL
+342 QIATAEGINDLL

-361 VEGFVWKDVDF
+361 IEGFVWKDVDF
-372 ELLSKLGEVTAVDNT
+372 QLLSTLGKYTAVDNT

-394 MKAYRADVLVTVLNY
+394 IEAYRADVLVTVLRY

-415 ANKTL
+415 DNKAL
-420 LAGMIGDETVAGL
+420 LVEMIGDETVAGL

-440 SNDEIISFLFSLF
+440 ENDEIISFIFSLF

-501 GGLQDLISTNLYTN
+501 GGLQSLISSNLYTN

-521 VEKAYSA
+521 VKEAYSA

-561 AAAKAAFEKADT
+561 ATAKAAFEKADS
-573 WADVDFTNVNYGF
+573 WADVDFSKVSYGF

-606 GLLDFIL
+606 SLLDFIL

-623 VTLKGGNGYNSAI
+623 VTLKGGNGYNTAI

-644 CTDIKTYDEYKKDVA
+644 CTDIKTYDEYKKSVA

-719 AQAGFDL
+719 AQAGFDI
-726 TKELDILNDIDLDE
+726 TKELDVLNDIDLDE
-740 LLNSLLAQVLPENIN
+740 LLNGLLAQVLPENIN

-791 VVADQADVLV
+791 IVADQADVLV
-801 TVLRYVLGLLQI
+801 TVLRYILGLLQI

-818 TVNNLLAG
+818 TVNDLLAG

-835 VSSILDMAKA
+835 VTSILDMAKA
-845 DPDSAIALVVELL
+845 DPDSAIALIVGIL
-858 VGSDGGSDGDDDSTT
+858 VGEDGGDSGDGSDDTTT
-873 PDYDDGYVDGGAGD
+873 PDDGYVDGGAGD

-894 ISGFVATAVAAGAVL
+894 IAGFVATAVAAGAVL
-909 LIARKRKHA
+909 LIARKKKHA

>member
-1 MKGDFTL
+1 M

-60 LAALDEVIKSGAVAS
+60 LAALDEVVKSEAVAS
-75 LVSPGAESL
+75 LVSPGSKSL
-84 TDAVNKLISENLYTD
+84 NEAVNKAISDNLFTD

-118 NIENVPAFLK
+118 NIENVPDVLK
-128 DIIFKVMKDAIGL
+128 NYIFTVMKDTIGL

-153 SKYSAA
+153 PKFSAA
-159 KEAIAAAGDDW
+159 QEAIAAAGDNW

-182 TDRDSFISALAS
+182 TDRDSFIEALGS

-199 NSVLGAAL
+199 NSVLRAAL
-207 AGNVIDGQVIGL
+207 S
-219 GDIDIVSVEIGGCN
+219 GDTLNGKVTILDIIPLATVKIEGCN
-233 AYADVVLPL
+233 AYADILLPL
-242 LQHLGADALSAEEYK
+242 LQHLGADALTVEEFK
-257 ADLST
+257 ADGST
-262 AALLGN
+262 VGMLGN

-280 TSGQPLTEI
+280 TSDAPLTEI
-289 VDLLPTVGY
+289 VDLLPTIGY
-298 IITNQL
+298 IVANQL

-311 LDVKIGVKAFGT
+311 LVVTIGVSDAFDLMT
-323 FDVYSTQ
+323 WYTTS
-330 INVGDLILEALP
+330 INVGDLVLEAMP
-342 QITTADGINDLL
+342 QIATAEGINDLL

-361 VEGFVWKDVDF
+361 IEGFVWKDVDF
-372 ELLSKLGEVTAVDNT
+372 ELLSTLGEYTAVDNT

-394 MKAYRADVLVTVLNY
+394 IKAYRADVLVTVLNY

-415 ANKTL
+415 ANKAL
-420 LAGMIGDETVAGL
+420 LVEMIGDETVAGL

-440 SNDEIISFLFSLF
+440 TNDEIISFLFSLF
-453 SPNYDLVNYE
+453 SPNYDIINYE

-487 LVPTLDTLVGTLLP
+487 LVPTLDTLIGTLLP
-501 GGLQDLISTNLYTN
+501 GGLQSLISENLYTN

-521 VEKAYSA
+521 VKEAYSA

-543 GVDVTPKGLASL
+543 GVDVTPKGVASL
-555 LTEKEF
+555 LTEKEY
-561 AAAKAAFEKADT
+561 AAAKAAFEKADS
-573 WADVDFTNVNYGF
+573 WADVDFSAVNYGF
-586 TDGDRDGFTNALVAV
+586 TDGDRDGFTGALVAV
-601 LRPVS
+601 LRPVT

-623 VTLKGGNGYNSAI
+623 VTLKGGNGYNTAI

-644 CTDIKTYDEYKKDVA
+644 CTDIKTYAEYKASVA
-659 ADHDNLILDILNPIL
+659 ADHDNLVLDILNPIL

-684 IDGLTKILP
+684 LDGLTKILP

-719 AQAGFDL
+719 VQAGFDL
-726 TKELDILNDIDLDE
+726 TSELDILNDIDLDE
-740 LLNSLLAQVLPENIN
+740 LLNGLLAQVLPENIK
-755 IVLSNIDLHKVAALG
+755 IVLSDIDLHKVAALG
-770 TLTDFTSKRVDADGK
+770 TLTDFTSKRVDAEGN

-791 VVADQADVLV
+791 IVADQADVLV

-845 DPDSAIALVVELL
+845 DPDSAIALVVGLL
-858 VGSDGGSDGDDDSTT
+858 VGEDGGDSGDGDTTT
-873 PDYDDGYVDGGAGD
+873 PDYDGGYVDGGYDD

>member
-1 MKGDFTL
+1 M
-8 KSKTIRKVLSVVLAL
+8 LSVVLAL

-60 LAALDEVIKSGAVAS
+60 LSALDEVVKSEAVAS
-75 LVSPGAESL
+75 LLSPGAESL
-84 TDAVNKLISENLYTD
+84 NDAVNKLISDNLFTD
-99 AIVNEIV
+99 AIVNEIA
-106 KAVYPMIQDTIN
+106 KAVYPMIQDAIN
-118 NIENVPAFLK
+118 NLENVPDVLK
-128 DIIFKVMKDAIGL
+128 DYIFTVMKDTIGL

-153 SKYSAA
+153 DKYSDA
-159 KEAIAAAGDDW
+159 KAAIAAAGDNW

-182 TDRDSFISALAS
+182 TDRASFIDALGSA
-194 GLNGL
+194 LNGL
-199 NSVLGAAL
+199 NSVLRAAL
-207 AGNVIDGQVIGL
+207 SGDVLEGQVKL
-219 GDIDIVSVEIGGCN
+219 GILPLATVKITGCN
-233 AYADVVLPL
+233 AYADIVLPL
-242 LQHLGADALSAEEYK
+242 LQHIGADALTVEEYK
-257 ADLST
+257 AGDST
-262 AALLGN
+262 VEMLGN
-268 ILNPLLDRVDSL
+268 ILNPLLDRVDSM
-280 TSGQPLTEI
+280 TSGSPLTDI
-289 VDLLPTVGY
+289 VDLLPTIGY
-298 IITNQL
+298 VITNQL
-304 HVAAVQK
+304 HVTAIQK
-311 LDVKIGVKAFGT
+311 LVVSIGISDAMDWVT
-323 FDVYSTQ
+323 WYTTQ
-330 INVGDLILEALP
+330 VNVGDLVLDAMP
-342 QITTADGINDLL
+342 QIKDAAGINDLL

-361 VEGFVWKDVDF
+361 VPGFVWSDIDF
-372 ELLSKLGEVTAVDNT
+372 ELLSTLGKYTAVDNA

-394 MKAYRADVLVTVLNY
+394 IDAYRADVLVTVLGY

-420 LAGMIGDETVAGL
+420 LVDMIGDETVAGL

-440 SNDEIISFLFSLF
+440 DNDEIISFLFSLF

-501 GGLQDLISTNLYTN
+501 GGLQSLISSNLYTN

-521 VEKAYSA
+521 VKEAYSA

-561 AAAKAAFEKADT
+561 ATAKAAFEKADS
-573 WADVDFTNVNYGF
+573 WADVDFSKVSYGF

-606 GLLDFIL
+606 SLLDFIL

-623 VTLKGGNGYNSAI
+623 VTLKGGNGYNTAI

-644 CTDIKTYDEYKKDVA
+644 CTDIKTYDEYKKSVA

-719 AQAGFDL
+719 AQAGFDI
-726 TKELDILNDIDLDE
+726 TKELDVLNDIDLDE
-740 LLNSLLAQVLPENIN
+740 LLNGLLAQVLPENIN

-791 VVADQADVLV
+791 IVADQADVLV
-801 TVLRYVLGLLQI
+801 TVLRYILGLLQI

-818 TVNNLLAG
+818 TVNDLLAG

-835 VSSILDMAKA
+835 VTSILDMAKA
-845 DPDSAIALVVELL
+845 DPDSAIALIVGIL
-858 VGSDGGSDGDDDSTT
+858 VGEDGGDSGDGSDDTTT
-873 PDYDDGYVDGGAGD
+873 PDDGYVDGGAGD

-894 ISGFVATAVAAGAVL
+894 IAGFVATAVAAGAVL
-909 LIARKRKHA
+909 LIARKKKHA

>member
-1 MKGDFTL
+1 M

-60 LAALDEVIKSGAVAS
+60 LSALDEVVKSEAVAS
-75 LVSPGAESL
+75 LLSPGAESL
-84 TDAVNKLISENLYTD
+84 NDAVNKLISDNLFTD
-99 AIVNEIV
+99 AIVNEIA
-106 KAVYPMIQDTIN
+106 KAVYPMIQDAIN
-118 NIENVPAFLK
+118 NLENVPDVLK
-128 DIIFKVMKDAIGL
+128 DYIFTVMKDTIGL
-141 YVKPADVATQID
+141 YVKPADVATRING
-153 SKYSAA
+153 KYSAA
-159 KEAIAAAGDDW
+159 QAAIAAAGDNW

-182 TDRDSFISALAS
+182 TDRASFIDALGNA
-194 GLNGL
+194 LNGL
-199 NSVLGAAL
+199 NSVLRAAL
-207 AGNVIDGQVIGL
+207 SGDVLEGQVKL
-219 GDIDIVSVEIGGCN
+219 GILPLATVKITGCN
-233 AYADVVLPL
+233 AYADIVLPL
-242 LQHLGADALSAEEYK
+242 LQHIGADALTVEEYK
-257 ADLST
+257 AGDST
-262 AALLGN
+262 VEMLGN
-268 ILNPLLDRVDSL
+268 ILNPLLDRVDSM
-280 TSGQPLTEI
+280 TSGSPLTDI
-289 VDLLPTVGY
+289 VDLLPTIGY
-298 IITNQL
+298 VITNQL
-304 HVAAVQK
+304 HVTAIQK
-311 LDVKIGVKAFGT
+311 LVVSIGISDAMDWVT
-323 FDVYSTQ
+323 WYTTQ
-330 INVGDLILEALP
+330 VNVGDLVLDAMP
-342 QITTADGINDLL
+342 QIKDAAGINDLL

-361 VEGFVWKDVDF
+361 VPGFVWSDIDF
-372 ELLSKLGEVTAVDNT
+372 ELLSTLGKYTAVDNA

-394 MKAYRADVLVTVLNY
+394 IDAYRADVLVTVLGY

-420 LAGMIGDETVAGL
+420 LVDMIGDETVAGL

-440 SNDEIISFLFSLF
+440 DNDEIISFLFSLF

-501 GGLQDLISTNLYTN
+501 GGLQSLISSNLYTN

-521 VEKAYSA
+521 VKEAYSA

-561 AAAKAAFEKADT
+561 ATAKAAFEKADS
-573 WADVDFTNVNYGF
+573 WADVDFSKVSYGF

-606 GLLDFIL
+606 SLLDFIL

-623 VTLKGGNGYNSAI
+623 VTLKGGNGYNTAI

-644 CTDIKTYDEYKKDVA
+644 CTDIKTYDEYKKSVA

-719 AQAGFDL
+719 AQAGFDI
-726 TKELDILNDIDLDE
+726 TKELDVLNDIDLDE
-740 LLNSLLAQVLPENIN
+740 LLNGLLAQVLPENIN

-791 VVADQADVLV
+791 IVADQADVLV
-801 TVLRYVLGLLQI
+801 TVLRYILGLLQI

-818 TVNNLLAG
+818 TVNGLLAG

-835 VSSILDMAKA
+835 VTSILDMAKA
-845 DPDSAIALVVELL
+845 DPDSAIALIVGIL
-858 VGSDGGSDGDDDSTT
+858 VGEDGGDSGDGSDDTTT
-873 PDYDDGYVDGGAGD
+873 PDDGYVDGGAGD

-894 ISGFVATAVAAGAVL
+894 IAGFVATAVAAGAVL
-909 LIARKRKHA
+909 LIARKKKHA

>member
-1 MKGDFTL
+1 M

-60 LAALDEVIKSGAVAS
+60 LSALDEVVKSEAVAS
-75 LVSPGAESL
+75 LLSPGAESL
-84 TDAVNKLISENLYTD
+84 NDAVNKLISDNLFTD
-99 AIVNEIV
+99 AIVNEIA
-106 KAVYPMIQDTIN
+106 KAVYPMIQDAIN
-118 NIENVPAFLK
+118 NLENVPDVLK
-128 DIIFKVMKDAIGL
+128 DYIFTVMKDTIGL

-153 SKYSAA
+153 DKYSDA
-159 KEAIAAAGDDW
+159 KAAIAAAGDNW

-182 TDRDSFISALAS
+182 TDRASFIDALGNA
-194 GLNGL
+194 LNGL
-199 NSVLGAAL
+199 NSVLRAAL
-207 AGNVIDGQVIGL
+207 SGDVLEGQVKL
-219 GDIDIVSVEIGGCN
+219 GILPLATVKITGCN
-233 AYADVVLPL
+233 AYADIVLPL
-242 LQHLGADALSAEEYK
+242 LQHIGADALTVEEYK
-257 ADLST
+257 AGDST
-262 AALLGN
+262 VEMLGN
-268 ILNPLLDRVDSL
+268 ILNPLLDRVDSM
-280 TSGQPLTEI
+280 TSGSPLTDI
-289 VDLLPTVGY
+289 VDLLPTIGY
-298 IITNQL
+298 VITNQL
-304 HVAAVQK
+304 HVTAIQK
-311 LDVKIGVKAFGT
+311 LVVSIGISDAMDWVT
-323 FDVYSTQ
+323 WYTTQ
-330 INVGDLILEALP
+330 VNVGDLVLDAMP
-342 QITTADGINDLL
+342 QIKDAAGINDLL

-361 VEGFVWKDVDF
+361 VPGFVWSDIDF
-372 ELLSKLGEVTAVDNT
+372 ELLSTLGKYTAVDNA

-394 MKAYRADVLVTVLNY
+394 IDAYRADVLVTVLGY

-420 LAGMIGDETVAGL
+420 LVDMIGDETVAGL

-440 SNDEIISFLFSLF
+440 DNDEIISFLFSLF

-501 GGLQDLISTNLYTN
+501 GGLQSLISSNLYTN

-521 VEKAYSA
+521 VKEAYSA

-561 AAAKAAFEKADT
+561 ATAKAAFEKADS
-573 WADVDFTNVNYGF
+573 WADVDFSKVSYGF

-606 GLLDFIL
+606 SLLDFIL

-623 VTLKGGNGYNSAI
+623 VTLKGGNGYNTAI

-644 CTDIKTYDEYKKDVA
+644 CTDIKTYDEYKKSVA

-719 AQAGFDL
+719 AQAGFDI
-726 TKELDILNDIDLDE
+726 TKELDVLNDIDLDE
-740 LLNSLLAQVLPENIN
+740 LLNGLLAQVLPENIN

-791 VVADQADVLV
+791 IVADQADVLV
-801 TVLRYVLGLLQI
+801 TVLRYILGLLQI

-818 TVNNLLAG
+818 TVNDLLAG

-835 VSSILDMAKA
+835 VTSILDMAKA
-845 DPDSAIALVVELL
+845 DPDSAIALIVGIL
-858 VGSDGGSDGDDDSTT
+858 VGEDGGDSGDGSDDTTT
-873 PDYDDGYVDGGAGD
+873 PDDGYVDGGAGD

-894 ISGFVATAVAAGAVL
+894 IAGFVATAVAAGAVL
-909 LIARKRKHA
+909 LIARKKKHA

>member
-1 MKGDFTL
+1 M

-60 LAALDEVIKSGAVAS
+60 LSALDEVVKSEAVAS
-75 LVSPGAESL
+75 LLSPGAESL
-84 TDAVNKLISENLYTD
+84 NDAVNKLISDNLFTD
-99 AIVNEIV
+99 AIVNEIA
-106 KAVYPMIQDTIN
+106 KAVYPMIQDAIN
-118 NIENVPAFLK
+118 NLENVPDVLK
-128 DIIFKVMKDAIGL
+128 DYIFTVMKDTIGL
-141 YVKPADVATQID
+141 YVKPADVATQIGG
-153 SKYSAA
+153 KYSAA
-159 KEAIAAAGDDW
+159 QAAIAAAGDNW

-182 TDRDSFISALAS
+182 TDRASFIDALGSA
-194 GLNGL
+194 LNGL
-199 NSVLGAAL
+199 NSVLRAAL
-207 AGNVIDGQVIGL
+207 SGDVLEGQVKL
-219 GDIDIVSVEIGGCN
+219 GILPLATVKITGCN
-233 AYADVVLPL
+233 AYADIVLPL
-242 LQHLGADALSAEEYK
+242 LQHIGADALTVEEYK
-257 ADLST
+257 AGDST
-262 AALLGN
+262 VEMLGN
-268 ILNPLLDRVDSL
+268 ILNPLLDRVDSM
-280 TSGQPLTEI
+280 TSGSPLTDI
-289 VDLLPTVGY
+289 VDLLPTIGY
-298 IITNQL
+298 VITNQL
-304 HVAAVQK
+304 HVTAIQK
-311 LDVKIGVKAFGT
+311 LVVSIGISDAMDWVT
-323 FDVYSTQ
+323 WYTTQ
-330 INVGDLILEALP
+330 VNVGDLVLDAMP
-342 QITTADGINDLL
+342 QIKDAAGINDLL

-361 VEGFVWKDVDF
+361 VPGFVWSDIDF
-372 ELLSKLGEVTAVDNT
+372 ELLSTLGKYTAVDNA

-394 MKAYRADVLVTVLNY
+394 IDAYRADVLVTVLGY

-420 LAGMIGDETVAGL
+420 LVDMIGDETVAGL

-440 SNDEIISFLFSLF
+440 DNDEIISFLFSLF

-501 GGLQDLISTNLYTN
+501 GGLQSLISSNLYTN

-521 VEKAYSA
+521 VKEAYSA

-561 AAAKAAFEKADT
+561 ATAKAAFEKADS
-573 WADVDFTNVNYGF
+573 WADVDFSKVSYGF

-606 GLLDFIL
+606 SLLDFIL

-623 VTLKGGNGYNSAI
+623 VTLKGGNGYNTAI

-644 CTDIKTYDEYKKDVA
+644 CTDIKTYDEYKKSVA

-719 AQAGFDL
+719 AQAGFDI
-726 TKELDILNDIDLDE
+726 TKELDVLNDIDLDE
-740 LLNSLLAQVLPENIN
+740 LLNGLLAQVLPENIN

-791 VVADQADVLV
+791 IVADQADVLV
-801 TVLRYVLGLLQI
+801 TVLRYILGLLQI

-818 TVNNLLAG
+818 TVNDLLAG

-835 VSSILDMAKA
+835 VTSILDMAKA
-845 DPDSAIALVVELL
+845 DPDSAIALIVGIL
-858 VGSDGGSDGDDDSTT
+858 VGEDGGDSGDGSDDTTT
-873 PDYDDGYVDGGAGD
+873 PDDGYVDGGAGD

-894 ISGFVATAVAAGAVL
+894 IAGFVATAVAAGAVL
-909 LIARKRKHA
+909 LIARKKKHA

>member
-1 MKGDFTL
+1 M

-60 LAALDEVIKSGAVAS
+60 LSALDEVVKSKAVAS
-75 LVSPGAESL
+75 LLSPGAESL
-84 TDAVNKLISENLYTD
+84 NDAVNKLISDNLFTD
-99 AIVNEIV
+99 AIVNEIA
-106 KAVYPMIQDTIN
+106 KAVYPMIQDAIN
-118 NIENVPAFLK
+118 NLENVPDVLK
-128 DIIFKVMKDAIGL
+128 DYIFTVMKDTIGL

-153 SKYSAA
+153 DKYSDA
-159 KEAIAAAGDDW
+159 KAAIAAAGDNW

-182 TDRDSFISALAS
+182 TDRASFIDALGSA
-194 GLNGL
+194 LNGL
-199 NSVLGAAL
+199 NSVLRAAL
-207 AGNVIDGQVIGL
+207 SGDVLEGQVKL
-219 GDIDIVSVEIGGCN
+219 GILPLATVKITGCN
-233 AYADVVLPL
+233 AYADIVLPL
-242 LQHLGADALSAEEYK
+242 LQHIGADALTVEEYR
-257 ADLST
+257 AGDST
-262 AALLGN
+262 VDMLGN
-268 ILNPLLDRVDSL
+268 ILNPLLDRVDSM
-280 TSGQPLTEI
+280 TSGSPLTDI
-289 VDLLPTVGY
+289 VDLLPTIGY

-304 HVAAVQK
+304 HVTAVQK
-311 LDVKIGVKAFGT
+311 LVVSIGISDAMDWVT
-323 FDVYSTQ
+323 WYTTQ
-330 INVGDLILEALP
+330 VNVGDLVLNAMP
-342 QITTADGINDLL
+342 QIKDAAGINDLL

-361 VEGFVWKDVDF
+361 VPGFVWSDIDF
-372 ELLSKLGEVTAVDNT
+372 ELLSTLGKYTAVDNA

-394 MKAYRADVLVTVLNY
+394 IDAYRADVLVTVLRY

-420 LAGMIGDETVAGL
+420 LVDMIGDETVAGL

-440 SNDEIISFLFSLF
+440 DNDEIISFLFSLF

-501 GGLQDLISTNLYTN
+501 GGLQSLISSNLYTN

-521 VEKAYSA
+521 VKEAYSA

-561 AAAKAAFEKADT
+561 ATAKAAFEKADS
-573 WADVDFTNVNYGF
+573 WADVDFSKVSYGF

-606 GLLDFIL
+606 SLLDFIL

-623 VTLKGGNGYNSAI
+623 VTLKGGNGYNTAI

-644 CTDIKTYDEYKKDVA
+644 CTDIKTYDEYKKSVA

-719 AQAGFDL
+719 AQAGFDI
-726 TKELDILNDIDLDE
+726 TKELDVLNDIDLDE
-740 LLNSLLAQVLPENIN
+740 LLNGLLAQVLPENIN

-791 VVADQADVLV
+791 IVADQADVLV
-801 TVLRYVLGLLQI
+801 TVLRYILGLLQI

-818 TVNNLLAG
+818 TVNDLLAG

-835 VSSILDMAKA
+835 VTSILDMAKA
-845 DPDSAIALVVELL
+845 DPDSAIALIVGIL
-858 VGSDGGSDGDDDSTT
+858 VGEDGGDSGDGSDDTTT
-873 PDYDDGYVDGGAGD
+873 PDDGYVDGGAGD

-894 ISGFVATAVAAGAVL
+894 IAGFVATAVAAGAVL
-909 LIARKRKHA
+909 LIARKKKHA

>member
-1 MKGDFTL
+1 M

-50 GVTEEAATQV
+50 GVTEEATTQV
-60 LAALDEVIKSGAVAS
+60 LSALDEVVKSEAVAS
-75 LVSPGAESL
+75 LLSPGAESL
-84 TDAVNKLISENLYTD
+84 NDAVNKLISDNLFTD
-99 AIVNEIV
+99 AIVNQIA
-106 KAVYPMIQDTIN
+106 KAVYPMIQDAIN
-118 NIENVPAFLK
+118 NLENVPDVLK
-128 DIIFKVMKDAIGL
+128 DYIFTVMKDTIGL

-153 SKYSAA
+153 DKYSDA
-159 KEAIAAAGDDW
+159 KAAIAAAGDNW

-182 TDRDSFISALAS
+182 TDRDSFIDALGNA
-194 GLNGL
+194 LNGL
-199 NSVLGAAL
+199 NSVLRAAL
-207 AGNVIDGQVIGL
+207 SGDTLEGQVKL
-219 GDIDIVSVEIGGCN
+219 GILPLATVKITGCN
-233 AYADVVLPL
+233 AYADIVLPL
-242 LQHLGADALSAEEYK
+242 LQHIGADALTVEEYK
-257 ADLST
+257 AGDST
-262 AALLGN
+262 VEMLGN
-268 ILNPLLDRVDSL
+268 ILNPLLDRVDSM
-280 TSGQPLTEI
+280 TSGSPVTDL
-289 VDLLPTVGY
+289 VDLLPTLGY

-304 HVAAVQK
+304 HVTAIQK
-311 LDVKIGVKAFGT
+311 LVVSIGISDAMDWVT
-323 FDVYSTQ
+323 WYTTQ
-330 INVGDLILEALP
+330 VNVGDLVLDAMP
-342 QITTADGINDLL
+342 QIKDAAGINDLL

-361 VEGFVWKDVDF
+361 VPGFKWSDIDF
-372 ELLSKLGEVTAVDNT
+372 ELLSTLGKYTAVDNT

-394 MKAYRADVLVTVLNY
+394 IEAYRADVLVTVLRY

-415 ANKTL
+415 DNKAL
-420 LAGMIGDETVAGL
+420 LVDMIGDETVAGL

-440 SNDEIISFLFSLF
+440 ENDEIISFLYSLF

-501 GGLQDLISTNLYTN
+501 GGLQSMISSNLYTN

-521 VEKAYSA
+521 VKEAYSA

-561 AAAKAAFEKADT
+561 ATAKAAFEKADS
-573 WADVDFTNVNYGF
+573 WADVDFSKVSYGF

-606 GLLDFIL
+606 SLLDFIL

-623 VTLKGGNGYNSAI
+623 VTLKGGNGYNTAI

-644 CTDIKTYDEYKKDVA
+644 CTDIKTYDEYKKSVA

-684 IDGLTKILP
+684 LDGITKILP

-719 AQAGFDL
+719 AQAGFDI
-726 TKELDILNDIDLDE
+726 TKELDVLNDIDLDE
-740 LLNSLLAQVLPENIN
+740 LLNGLLAQVLPENIN
-755 IVLSNIDLHKVAALG
+755 IVLSDIDLHKVASLG

-835 VSSILDMAKA
+835 VTSILDMAKA
-845 DPDSAIALVVELL
+845 DPDSAIALIVSLL
-858 VGSDGGSDGDDDSTT
+858 VGEDGGDSGDGDTDV
-873 PDYDDGYVDGGAGD
+873 PGGDGVIDGGAGD

-909 LIARKRKHA
+909 LIARKKKRA

>member
-1 MKGDFTL
+1 M
-8 KSKTIRKVLSVVLAL
+8 LSVVLAL

-50 GVTEEAATQV
+50 GVTEEATTQV
-60 LAALDEVIKSGAVAS
+60 LSALDEVVKSEAVAS
-75 LVSPGAESL
+75 LLSPGAESL
-84 TDAVNKLISENLYTD
+84 NDAVNKLISDNLFTD
-99 AIVNEIV
+99 AIVNQIA
-106 KAVYPMIQDTIN
+106 KAVYPMIQDAIN
-118 NIENVPAFLK
+118 NLENVPDVLK
-128 DIIFKVMKDAIGL
+128 DYIFTVMKDTIGL

-153 SKYSAA
+153 DKYSDA
-159 KEAIAAAGDDW
+159 KAAIAAAGDNW

-182 TDRDSFISALAS
+182 TDRDSFIDALGNA
-194 GLNGL
+194 LNGL
-199 NSVLGAAL
+199 NSVLRAAL
-207 AGNVIDGQVIGL
+207 SGDTLEGQVKL
-219 GDIDIVSVEIGGCN
+219 GILPLATVKITGCN
-233 AYADVVLPL
+233 AYADIVLPL
-242 LQHLGADALSAEEYK
+242 LQHIGADALTVEEYK
-257 ADLST
+257 AGDST
-262 AALLGN
+262 VEMLGN
-268 ILNPLLDRVDSL
+268 ILNPLLDRVDSM
-280 TSGQPLTEI
+280 TSGSPVTDL
-289 VDLLPTVGY
+289 VDLLPTLGY

-304 HVAAVQK
+304 HVTAIQK
-311 LDVKIGVKAFGT
+311 LVVSIGISDAMDWVT
-323 FDVYSTQ
+323 WYTTQ
-330 INVGDLILEALP
+330 VNVGDLVLDAMP
-342 QITTADGINDLL
+342 QIKDAAGINDLL

-361 VEGFVWKDVDF
+361 VPGFKWSDIDF
-372 ELLSKLGEVTAVDNT
+372 ELLSTLGKYTAVDNT

-394 MKAYRADVLVTVLNY
+394 IEAYRADVLVTVLRY

-415 ANKTL
+415 DNKAL
-420 LAGMIGDETVAGL
+420 LVDMIGDETVAGL

-440 SNDEIISFLFSLF
+440 ENDEIISFLYSLF

-501 GGLQDLISTNLYTN
+501 GGLQSMISSNLYTN

-521 VEKAYSA
+521 VKEAYSA

-561 AAAKAAFEKADT
+561 ATAKAAFEKADS
-573 WADVDFTNVNYGF
+573 WADVDFSKVSYGF

-606 GLLDFIL
+606 SLLDFIL

-623 VTLKGGNGYNSAI
+623 VTLKGGNGYNTAI

-644 CTDIKTYDEYKKDVA
+644 CTDIKTYDEYKKSVA

-684 IDGLTKILP
+684 LDGITKILP

-719 AQAGFDL
+719 AQAGFDI
-726 TKELDILNDIDLDE
+726 TKELDVLNDIDLDE
-740 LLNSLLAQVLPENIN
+740 LLNGLLAQVLPENIN

-801 TVLRYVLGLLQI
+801 TVLRYILGLLQI

-835 VSSILDMAKA
+835 VTSILDMAKA
-845 DPDSAIALVVELL
+845 DPDSAIALIVSLL
-858 VGSDGGSDGDDDSTT
+858 VGEDGGDSGDGDTDV
-873 PDYDDGYVDGGAGD
+873 PGGDGVIDGGAGD

-909 LIARKRKHA
+909 LIARKKKRA

>member
-1 MKGDFTL
+1 M

-60 LAALDEVIKSGAVAS
+60 LSALDEVVKSEAVAS
-75 LVSPGAESL
+75 LLSPGAESL
-84 TDAVNKLISENLYTD
+84 NDAVNKLISDNLFTD
-99 AIVNEIV
+99 AIVNEIA
-106 KAVYPMIQDTIN
+106 KAVYPMIQDAIN
-118 NIENVPAFLK
+118 NLENVPDVLK
-128 DIIFKVMKDAIGL
+128 DYIFTVMKDTIGL

-153 SKYSAA
+153 GKYSAA
-159 KEAIAAAGDDW
+159 QAAIAAAGDNW

-182 TDRDSFISALAS
+182 TDRASFIDALGNA
-194 GLNGL
+194 LDGL
-199 NSVLGAAL
+199 NSVLRAAL
-207 AGNVIDGQVIGL
+207 SGDVLEGQVKL
-219 GDIDIVSVEIGGCN
+219 GILPLATVKITGCN
-233 AYADVVLPL
+233 AYADIVLPL
-242 LQHLGADALSAEEYK
+242 LQHIGADALTVEEYK
-257 ADLST
+257 AGDST
-262 AALLGN
+262 VEMLGN
-268 ILNPLLDRVDSL
+268 ILNPLLDRVDSM
-280 TSGQPLTEI
+280 TSGSPLTDI
-289 VDLLPTVGY
+289 VDLLPTIGY
-298 IITNQL
+298 VITNQL
-304 HVAAVQK
+304 HVTAIQK
-311 LDVKIGVKAFGT
+311 LVVSIGISDAMDWVT
-323 FDVYSTQ
+323 WYTTQ
-330 INVGDLILEALP
+330 VNVGDLVLDAMP
-342 QITTADGINDLL
+342 QIKDAAGINDLL

-361 VEGFVWKDVDF
+361 VPGFVWSDIDF
-372 ELLSKLGEVTAVDNT
+372 ELLSTLGKYTAVDNA

-394 MKAYRADVLVTVLNY
+394 IGAYRADVLVTVLRY

-420 LAGMIGDETVAGL
+420 LVDMIGDETVAGL

-440 SNDEIISFLFSLF
+440 DNDEIISFLFSLF

-501 GGLQDLISTNLYTN
+501 GGLQSLISTNLYTN

-521 VEKAYSA
+521 VKEAYSA

-561 AAAKAAFEKADT
+561 ATAKAAFEKADS
-573 WADVDFTNVNYGF
+573 WADVDFSKVSYGF

-606 GLLDFIL
+606 SLLDFIL

-623 VTLKGGNGYNSAI
+623 VTLKGGNGYNTAI

-644 CTDIKTYDEYKKDVA
+644 CTDIKTYDEYKKSVA

-719 AQAGFDL
+719 AQAGFDI
-726 TKELDILNDIDLDE
+726 TKELDVLNDIDLDE
-740 LLNSLLAQVLPENIN
+740 LLNGLLAQVLPENIN

-791 VVADQADVLV
+791 IVADQADVLV
-801 TVLRYVLGLLQI
+801 TVLRYILGLLQI

-818 TVNNLLAG
+818 TVNDLLAG

-835 VSSILDMAKA
+835 VTSILDMAKA
-845 DPDSAIALVVELL
+845 DPDSAIALIVGIL
-858 VGSDGGSDGDDDSTT
+858 VGEDGGDSGDGSDDTTT
-873 PDYDDGYVDGGAGD
+873 PDDGYVDGGAGD

-894 ISGFVATAVAAGAVL
+894 IAGFVATAVAAGAVL
-909 LIARKRKHA
+909 LIARKKKHA

>member
-1 MKGDFTL
+1 M

-60 LAALDEVIKSGAVAS
+60 LSALDEVVKSEAVAS
-75 LVSPGAESL
+75 LLSPGAESL
-84 TDAVNKLISENLYTD
+84 NDAVNKLISDNLFTD
-99 AIVNEIV
+99 AIVNEIA
-106 KAVYPMIQDTIN
+106 KAVYPMIQDAIN
-118 NIENVPAFLK
+118 NLENVPDVLK
-128 DIIFKVMKDAIGL
+128 DYIFTVMKDTIDL

-153 SKYSAA
+153 PKFSAA
-159 KEAIAAAGDDW
+159 KEAIAAAGDNW

-182 TDRDSFISALAS
+182 TDRASFIDALGSA
-194 GLNGL
+194 LNGL
-199 NSVLGAAL
+199 NSVLRAAL
-207 AGNVIDGQVIGL
+207 SGDVLEGQVKL
-219 GDIDIVSVEIGGCN
+219 GILPLATVKITGCN
-233 AYADVVLPL
+233 AYADIVLPL
-242 LQHLGADALSAEEYK
+242 LQHIGADAITVEEYK
-257 ADLST
+257 AGDST
-262 AALLGN
+262 VEMLGN
-268 ILNPLLDRVDSL
+268 ILNPLLDRVDSM
-280 TSGQPLTEI
+280 TSGSPLTDI
-289 VDLLPTVGY
+289 VDLLPTIGY
-298 IITNQL
+298 VITNQL
-304 HVAAVQK
+304 HVTAIQK
-311 LDVKIGVKAFGT
+311 LVVSIGISDAMDWVT
-323 FDVYSTQ
+323 WYTTQ
-330 INVGDLILEALP
+330 VNVGDLVLDAMP
-342 QITTADGINDLL
+342 QIKDAAGINDLL

-361 VEGFVWKDVDF
+361 VPGFVWSDIDF
-372 ELLSKLGEVTAVDNT
+372 ELLSTLGKYTAVDNA

-394 MKAYRADVLVTVLNY
+394 IDAYRADVLVTVLRY

-420 LAGMIGDETVAGL
+420 LVDMIGDETVAGL

-440 SNDEIISFLFSLF
+440 DNDEIISFLFSLF

-501 GGLQDLISTNLYTN
+501 GGLQSLISSNLYTN

-521 VEKAYSA
+521 VKEAYSA

-561 AAAKAAFEKADT
+561 ATAKAAFEKADS
-573 WADVDFTNVNYGF
+573 WADVDFSKVSYGF

-606 GLLDFIL
+606 SLLDFIL

-623 VTLKGGNGYNSAI
+623 VTLKGGNGYNTAI

-644 CTDIKTYDEYKKDVA
+644 CTDIKTYDEYKKSVA

-719 AQAGFDL
+719 AQAGFDI
-726 TKELDILNDIDLDE
+726 TKELDVLNDIDLDE
-740 LLNSLLAQVLPENIN
+740 LLNGLLAQVLPENIN

-791 VVADQADVLV
+791 IVADQADVLV
-801 TVLRYVLGLLQI
+801 TVLRYILGLLQI

-818 TVNNLLAG
+818 TVNDLLAG

-835 VSSILDMAKA
+835 VTSILDMAKA
-845 DPDSAIALVVELL
+845 DPDSAIALIVGIL
-858 VGSDGGSDGDDDSTT
+858 VGEDGGDSGDGSDDTTT
-873 PDYDDGYVDGGAGD
+873 PDDGYVDGGAGD

-894 ISGFVATAVAAGAVL
+894 IAGFVATAVAAGAVL
-909 LIARKRKHA
+909 LIARKKKHA

>member
-1 MKGDFTL
+1 M

-60 LAALDEVIKSGAVAS
+60 LSALDEVVKSEAVAS
-75 LVSPGAESL
+75 LLSPGAESL
-84 TDAVNKLISENLYTD
+84 NDAVNKLISDNLFTD
-99 AIVNEIV
+99 AIVNEIA

-118 NIENVPAFLK
+118 NIENVPDAIK
-128 DIIFKVMKDAIGL
+128 DYIFKIMKDTIGV

-153 SKYSAA
+153 DKYSDAQA
-159 KEAIAAAGDDW
+159 AIAAAGDNW

-182 TDRDSFISALAS
+182 TDRASFIDALGNA
-194 GLNGL
+194 LNGL
-199 NSVLGAAL
+199 NSVLRAAL
-207 AGNVIDGQVIGL
+207 SGDTLEGQVKIGIPGL
-219 GDIDIVSVEIGGCN
+219 EVPLVTVKITGCN
-233 AYADVVLPL
+233 AYADIVLPL
-242 LQHLGADALSAEEYK
+242 LQHIGADALTVEEYK
-257 ADLST
+257 AGDST
-262 AALLGN
+262 VEMLGN
-268 ILNPLLDRVDSL
+268 ILNPLLDRVDSM
-280 TSGQPLTEI
+280 TSGSPLTDI
-289 VDLLPTVGY
+289 VDLLPTIGY
-298 IITNQL
+298 VITNQL
-304 HVAAVQK
+304 HVTAIQK
-311 LDVKIGVKAFGT
+311 LVVSIGISDAMDWVT
-323 FDVYSTQ
+323 WYTTQ
-330 INVGDLILEALP
+330 VNVGDLVLDAMP
-342 QITTADGINDLL
+342 QIKDAAGINDLL

-361 VEGFVWKDVDF
+361 VPGFVWSDIDF
-372 ELLSKLGEVTAVDNT
+372 ELLSTLGKYTAVDNA

-394 MKAYRADVLVTVLNY
+394 IDAYRADVLVTVLRY

-420 LAGMIGDETVAGL
+420 LVDMIGDETVAGL

-440 SNDEIISFLFSLF
+440 DNDEIISFLFSLF

-501 GGLQDLISTNLYTN
+501 GGLQSLISSNLYTN

-521 VEKAYSA
+521 VKEAYSA

-561 AAAKAAFEKADT
+561 ATAKAAFEKADS
-573 WADVDFTNVNYGF
+573 WADVDFSKVSYGF

-606 GLLDFIL
+606 SLLDFIL

-623 VTLKGGNGYNSAI
+623 VTLKGGNGYNTAI

-644 CTDIKTYDEYKKDVA
+644 CTDIKTYDEYKKSVA

-719 AQAGFDL
+719 AQAGFDI
-726 TKELDILNDIDLDE
+726 TKELDVLNDIDLDE
-740 LLNSLLAQVLPENIN
+740 LLNGLLAQVLPENIN

-791 VVADQADVLV
+791 IVADQADVLV
-801 TVLRYVLGLLQI
+801 TVLRYILGLLQI

-818 TVNNLLAG
+818 TVNDLLAG

-835 VSSILDMAKA
+835 VTSILDMAKA
-845 DPDSAIALVVELL
+845 DPDSAIALIVGIL
-858 VGSDGGSDGDDDSTT
+858 VGEDGGDSGDGSDDTTT
-873 PDYDDGYVDGGAGD
+873 PDDGYVDGGAGD

-894 ISGFVATAVAAGAVL
+894 IAGFVATAVAAGAVL
-909 LIARKRKHA
+909 LIARKKKHA